1 MGVPHALRLFAEGVG
16 RACFCLIFR
25 DFIAVAAWF
34 VCIFLY
40 VGPLS
45 VAVSVFPLFPIV
57 VEELVVVGVKFSR
70 RAAVAGS
77 LAAAT
82 LATAGTAGAVSGAL
96 ADGAGDDGVSGDP
109 GRVGGVDPTDEDALA
124 EATGED
130 ASVLD
135 STRSVV
141 VPAPSFGSFMTSDGE
156 RVPVEPTSGSGAG
169 GVVAVELDSSGADS
183 SQLGA
188 AEDHAPGSSVDDGS
202 HGGVAA
208 PDAVPD
214 GGANAEIP
222 SPPADTTPADAHAAP
237 SEGAHAEVPAA
248 PSDTTPSE
256 GATGEVPAPPSDTT
270 PADVPAA
277 PSEDVPG
284 EAPVAPP
291 TDAHAA
297 PSEGAHD
304 VAPAAPSDTARSE
317 IPAPPSADTHAAPS
331 EGSQADVPSAH
342 AGSDHAAT
350 GDVAPPAHAGA
361 ASTGNAKAP
370 VAPSGG
376 VSGSQATV
384 AGGGGSEAR
393 TGASDT
399 STGDAAPGDQG
410 APGKVTEPNGGNI
423 GVTAG
428 ASDGRA
434 TGGNDGAPSLSVS
447 DAAARLADAQRDYD
461 AAKAAYDAAVNS
473 RADVASARA
482 ALADAERAVSD
493 AEARVSAAE
502 RAVSDAEADASRAG
516 TVDWRLSDEGNQAR
530 VVERLLVQKVNAYR
544 ADAGLPAL
552 VASRTLDGEAQSW
565 SAHMAGERDFNHDP
579 SMSARLR
586 AGVDGAQL
594 SGVGENIAYAIRGD
608 AATGKTPEQIA
619 DSLFAQWKD
628 SPAHNHNMLGAY
640 TVTGVGVS
648 YEGGRVY
655 ATQKFAAVNSSH
667 RNVSE
672 TDVSRFYTVGD
683 AASALHVDA
692 AAFGRT
698 PASGGSGDVS
708 SAAAFGWANRVGA
721 TVADGTASG
730 LSVPGVSGDTTGRV
744 EEARSELASARS
756 GLEAA
761 RGVAS
766 DARARV
772 AADESA
778 DVDGALR
785 ALSDAEAALGV
796 ARSDAQAAG
805 VAGVTSVSAGV
816 PSPA

>member
-1 MGVPHALRLFAEGVG
+1 M
-16 RACFCLIFR
+16 
-25 DFIAVAAWF
+25 
-34 VCIFLY
+34 
-40 VGPLS
+40 
-45 VAVSVFPLFPIV
+45 
-57 VEELVVVGVKFSR
+57 GVKFSR

-141 VPAPSFGSFMTSDGE
+141 VPAPSFGSFMTSGGD
-156 RVPVEPTSGSGAG
+156 RVPAPAESPSEGAAD

-188 AEDHAPGSSVDDGS
+188 AEDHAPGNGVDDGS
-202 HGGVAA
+202 QGGVTA
-208 PDAVPD
+208 PDATPSEGVP
-214 GGANAEIP
+214 GEVPA
-222 SPPADTTPADAHAAP
+222 PPTDAAP
-237 SEGAHAEVPAA
+237 SDAPAAPAGGAHDAVPAA
-248 PSDTTPSE
+248 PSDTTPAE

-270 PADVPAA
+270 PDDVPAA
-277 PSEDVPG
+277 PSKDALG

-291 TDAHAA
+291 TDAHTT

-304 VAPAAPSDTARSE
+304 VSPAAPSDTASPE
-317 IPAPPSADTHAAPS
+317 IPAPPSADTNAAPS

-342 AGSDHAAT
+342 AGSDH
-350 GDVAPPAHAGA
+350 VAPGEVAPNGH
-361 ASTGNAKAP
+361 SEAP

-376 VSGSQATV
+376 VSGSQATETG
-384 AGGGGSEAR
+384 AGGSEAR
-393 TGASDT
+393 TGASSAPADN
-399 STGDAAPGDQG
+399 AARGGQG
-410 APGKVTEPNGGNI
+410 AHDGATGPTGGNS

-434 TGGNDGAPSLSVS
+434 TGGNDGAPSLSAS

-461 AAKAAYDAAVNS
+461 AAKAAYDAAVAG
-473 RADVASARA
+473 RADTASARA
-482 ALADAERAVSD
+482 ALADAEQAVSD

-502 RAVSDAEADASRAG
+502 REVADAEAEASQAG
-516 TVDWRLSDEGNQAR
+516 TVDWRTMDEGTQAR

-628 SPAHNHNMLGAY
+628 SPAHNRNMLGAY

-667 RNVSE
+667 KNMSE

-692 AAFGRT
+692 SAFGRT
-698 PASGGSGDVS
+698 RASGGSGDAAG
-708 SAAAFGWANRVGA
+708 AAAFGWANRVGA
-721 TVADGTASG
+721 TVADGTDAG
-730 LSVPGVSGDTTGRV
+730 LSVPGASGGADGRV
-744 EEARSELASARS
+744 EAARSELSSARS

-761 RGVAS
+761 RSGVS
-766 DARARV
+766 DASARV
-772 AADESA
+772 VADEAA

-785 ALSDAEAALGV
+785 ALSDAEAALGM
-796 ARSDAQAAG
+796 ARADAQAAG
-805 VAGVTSVSAGV
+805 VVGVTSVSAGV

>member
-1 MGVPHALRLFAEGVG
+1 MTVT
-16 RACFCLIFR
+16 
-25 DFIAVAAWF
+25 
-34 VCIFLY
+34 
-40 VGPLS
+40 
-45 VAVSVFPLFPIV
+45 
-57 VEELVVVGVKFSR
+57 VKFSR

-82 LATAGTAGAVSGAL
+82 LATAGASGAVSGAL
-96 ADGAGDDGVSGDP
+96 ADGAHDSDVSGDP

-141 VPAPSFGSFMTSDGE
+141 VPAPSFGSFMTSGGD
-156 RVPVEPTSGSGAG
+156 RVPVPVESPSEGAAD
-169 GVVAVELDSSGADS
+169 GVVAVELDSSGVDS

-202 HGGVAA
+202 HDDVTA
-208 PDAVPD
+208 PDTVPAE
-214 GGANAEIP
+214 GAPAEVP
-222 SPPADTTPADAHAAP
+222 APPTDAAPADAPVAP
-237 SEGAHAEVPAA
+237 DDGSHAEVPAA
-248 PSDTTPSE
+248 PSDTAPSE
-256 GATGEVPAPPSDTT
+256 GAHDEVPAPPSDT
-270 PADVPAA
+270 AA
-277 PSEDVPG
+277 T
-284 EAPVAPP
+284 AP
-291 TDAHAA
+291 
-297 PSEGAHD
+297 
-304 VAPAAPSDTARSE
+304 SE
-317 IPAPPSADTHAAPS
+317 IPAPPSADTHVAPS
-331 EGSQADVPSAH
+331 DGSQADVPH
-342 AGSDHAAT
+342 APTGSDHAAP
-350 GDVAPPAHAGA
+350 GEVAPPAPAGVTPA
-361 ASTGNAKAP
+361 GNVETP

-376 VSGSQATV
+376 VSGSQATETG
-384 AGGGGSEAR
+384 AGGSEAR
-393 TGASDT
+393 TGASGASAGDT
-399 STGDAAPGDQG
+399 APGDQG
-410 APGKVTEPNGGNI
+410 APGKVTELNGGNS
-423 GVTAG
+423 GVTSG
-428 ASDGRA
+428 ASGGGA
-434 TGGNDGAPSLSVS
+434 TGNTDAGTPSLSAS

-461 AAKAAYDAAVNS
+461 AAKAAYDAAVAG
-473 RADVASARA
+473 RADTASARA

-502 RAVSDAEADASRAG
+502 RDVADAEAEASQSG
-516 TVDWRLSDEGNQAR
+516 TVDWRTMDEGTQAR

-544 ADAGLPAL
+544 TDAGLPAL

-565 SAHMAGERDFNHDP
+565 SAHMAGARDFNHDP

-628 SPAHNHNMLGAY
+628 SPAHNRNMLGAY

-655 ATQKFAAVNSSH
+655 VTQKFAAVNSSH
-667 RNVSE
+667 KNMSE

-683 AASALHVDA
+683 AAGVLRVDA
-692 AAFGRT
+692 SAFGHT
-698 PASGGSGDVS
+698 LASGGSGDAAV
-708 SAAAFGWANRVGA
+708 AAAFGWANRVGA
-721 TVADGTASG
+721 TVADGTLDGVA
-730 LSVPGVSGDTTGRV
+730 VPDSPGAGARV
-744 EEARSELASARS
+744 ESARDALSAARSDVES
-756 GLEAA
+756 A

-772 AADESA
+772 AAAEGA
-778 DVDGALR
+778 DVDGALQ
-785 ALSDAEAALGV
+785 ALSEAESALGA
-796 ARSDAQAAG
+796 ARADAQAAG

>member
-1 MGVPHALRLFAEGVG
+1 MTVT
-16 RACFCLIFR
+16 
-25 DFIAVAAWF
+25 
-34 VCIFLY
+34 
-40 VGPLS
+40 
-45 VAVSVFPLFPIV
+45 
-57 VEELVVVGVKFSR
+57 VKFSR

-82 LATAGTAGAVSGAL
+82 LATAGASGAVSGAL
-96 ADGAGDDGVSGDP
+96 ADGAHDSDVSGDP

-141 VPAPSFGSFMTSDGE
+141 VPAPSFGSFMTSGGD
-156 RVPVEPTSGSGAG
+156 RVPVPAESPSEVAAD
-169 GVVAVELDSSGADS
+169 GVVAVELDSSGVDS

-188 AEDHAPGSSVDDGS
+188 AEDHAPGNGVDGGS
-202 HGGVAA
+202 HDGVTA
-208 PDAVPD
+208 PDTVPAE
-214 GGANAEIP
+214 GAPAEIP
-222 SPPADTTPADAHAAP
+222 VPPTDATPDGAPAAP
-237 SEGAHAEVPAA
+237 SEGAHAEVPAV

-256 GATGEVPAPPSDTT
+256 GANDKAPAPPSGAADTAPSEGT
-270 PADVPAA
+270 PSAPSTEVPAA
-277 PSEDVPG
+277 PSEG
-284 EAPVAPP
+284 APAEV
-291 TDAHAA
+291 
-297 PSEGAHD
+297 
-304 VAPAAPSDTARSE
+304 PAAPSDTARSE

-350 GDVAPPAHAGA
+350 ADVAPNGH
-361 ASTGNAKAP
+361 SEAP

-376 VSGSQATV
+376 VSGPQATETG
-384 AGGGGSEAR
+384 AGGSEAR
-393 TGASDT
+393 TGASSAPADNAARGGQGAHDGAT
-399 STGDAAPGDQG
+399 GQAGSNNAGTVGASGEHTTVGDA
-410 APGKVTEPNGGNI
+410 
-423 GVTAG
+423 
-428 ASDGRA
+428 
-434 TGGNDGAPSLSVS
+434 GAPSLSAS

-461 AAKAAYDAAVNS
+461 DAKAAYDAAVNS

-502 RAVSDAEADASRAG
+502 RAVADAEAETSQSG
-516 TVDWRLSDEGNQAR
+516 TVDWRTMDDGTQAR

-565 SAHMAGERDFNHDP
+565 SAHMAGARDFNHDP
-579 SMSARLR
+579 SMSSRLR

-628 SPAHNHNMLGAY
+628 SPAHNRNMLGAY

-648 YEGGRVY
+648 YEGGRAY

-683 AASALHVDA
+683 AAGVLRVDA
-692 AAFGRT
+692 SAFGHT
-698 PASGGSGDVS
+698 PASGGSGDAAG
-708 SAAAFGWANRVGA
+708 AAAFGWANRVGA
-721 TVADGTASG
+721 TVADGTLDGVAVPAS
-730 LSVPGVSGDTTGRV
+730 PGAGARV
-744 EEARSELASARS
+744 ESARDALSAARSDVES
-756 GLEAA
+756 A
-761 RGVAS
+761 RGVAF

-772 AADESA
+772 AAADGA
-778 DVDGALR
+778 DVDGALQ
-785 ALSDAEAALGV
+785 ALGEAEAALGA
-796 ARSDAQAAG
+796 ARADAQAAG
-805 VAGVTSVSAGV
+805 VTGVTSVSAGV

>member
-1 MGVPHALRLFAEGVG
+1 MTVT
-16 RACFCLIFR
+16 
-25 DFIAVAAWF
+25 
-34 VCIFLY
+34 
-40 VGPLS
+40 
-45 VAVSVFPLFPIV
+45 
-57 VEELVVVGVKFSR
+57 VKFSR

-82 LATAGTAGAVSGAL
+82 LATAGASGAVSGAL

-124 EATGED
+124 EATGKD
-130 ASVLD
+130 VSALD

-141 VPAPSFGSFMTSDGE
+141 VPAPSFGSFMTSGGD
-156 RVPVEPTSGSGAG
+156 RVPVPAESPSEGAAD
-169 GVVAVELDSSGADS
+169 GVVAVELDSSGVDS

-188 AEDHAPGSSVDDGS
+188 AEDHAPGNGVDDGS
-202 HGGVAA
+202 HDDVTA
-208 PDAVPD
+208 PDTVPAE
-214 GGANAEIP
+214 GAPTEVPAEIP
-222 SPPADTTPADAHAAP
+222 APPSDAAPSEVPSAP
-237 SEGAHAEVPAA
+237 SEGAHADVPAA

-256 GATGEVPAPPSDTT
+256 GAHADVPAPPSDASATAPSVDAPAAPAEVPAAPSEGAPAEVPAPPSDTA
-270 PADVPAA
+270 PAEIP
-277 PSEDVPG
+277 
-284 EAPVAPP
+284 APP
-291 TDAHAA
+291 ADAHAA
-297 PSEGAHD
+297 PSEDSPAEVPSAPAGTDHAAPGD
-304 VAPAAPSDTARSE
+304 VTPPAPAA
-317 IPAPPSADTHAAPS
+317 
-331 EGSQADVPSAH
+331 
-342 AGSDHAAT
+342 
-350 GDVAPPAHAGA
+350 VAPNGHGE
-361 ASTGNAKAP
+361 AP

-376 VSGSQATV
+376 VSGSQATETG
-384 AGGGGSEAR
+384 AGGSEAR
-393 TGASDT
+393 TGASSA
-399 STGDAAPGDQG
+399 STGDTAPGDQG
-410 APGKVTEPNGGNI
+410 SHD
-423 GVTAG
+423 G
-428 ASDGRA
+428 ATGQ
-434 TGGNDGAPSLSVS
+434 TGGNSGVTSGASGGGATGNSDAGAPSLSAS

-461 AAKAAYDAAVNS
+461 AAKAAYDAAVAG
-473 RADVASARA
+473 RADTASARA

-502 RAVSDAEADASRAG
+502 RAVADAEADASRSG
-516 TVDWRLSDEGNQAR
+516 TVDWRLTDEGSQAR

-628 SPAHNHNMLGAY
+628 SPAHNRNMLGAY

-667 RNVSE
+667 RNASE

-683 AASALHVDA
+683 AASSLRVDA

-698 PASGGSGDVS
+698 PASGGSGDAS

-721 TVADGTASG
+721 AVADGTASG
-730 LSVPGVSGDTTGRV
+730 LSVPGASGGADGRV
-744 EEARSELASARS
+744 EAARGELASARS
-756 GLEAA
+756 VLEAA
-761 RGVAS
+761 RSGVS
-766 DARARV
+766 DASARV
-772 AADESA
+772 VADESA

-785 ALSDAEAALGV
+785 ALSDADAALGM
-796 ARSDAQAAG
+796 ARADAQAAG

>member
-1 MGVPHALRLFAEGVG
+1 MTVT
-16 RACFCLIFR
+16 
-25 DFIAVAAWF
+25 
-34 VCIFLY
+34 
-40 VGPLS
+40 
-45 VAVSVFPLFPIV
+45 
-57 VEELVVVGVKFSR
+57 VKFSR

-82 LATAGTAGAVSGAL
+82 LATAGASGAVSGAL
-96 ADGAGDDGVSGDP
+96 ADGASDDGVSGDP

-124 EATGED
+124 EATGKD
-130 ASVLD
+130 VSALD
-135 STRSVV
+135 SARSVV
-141 VPAPSFGSFMTSDGE
+141 VPAPSFGSFMTSGGD
-156 RVPVEPTSGSGAG
+156 RVPVPAESPSEGAAD
-169 GVVAVELDSSGADS
+169 GVVAVELDSSGFDS

-188 AEDHAPGSSVDDGS
+188 AEDHAPDNGVDDGS
-202 HGGVAA
+202 QGGATA
-208 PDAVPD
+208 PD
-214 GGANAEIP
+214 
-222 SPPADTTPADAHAAP
+222 AAP
-237 SEGAHAEVPAA
+237 SEGAPGEVPAPPTDTTPTDAHAAPADGAPGEVPAA
-248 PSDTTPSE
+248 PSDTTPAE

-270 PADVPAA
+270 PADAPAA
-277 PSEDVPG
+277 PSEGAPG
-284 EAPVAPP
+284 ESPVVPPADAP
-291 TDAHAA
+291 AA

-304 VAPAAPSDTARSE
+304 AVPAAPSDTARSD

-331 EGSQADVPSAH
+331 EGSQADVPPDH
-342 AGSDHAAT
+342 AASDHASP
-350 GDVAPPAHAGA
+350 GDVAPPAQAGVA
-361 ASTGNAKAP
+361 PTGNVEAP

-376 VSGSQATV
+376 VSGPQATETG
-384 AGGGGSEAR
+384 AGSSEAR
-393 TGASDT
+393 TGDSSAHADN
-399 STGDAAPGDQG
+399 AARGGQG
-410 APGKVTEPNGGNI
+410 ARDGATGQAGSNNAGTV
-423 GVTAG
+423 G
-428 ASDGRA
+428 ASGEHTAVGD
-434 TGGNDGAPSLSVS
+434 NGAPSLSAA
-447 DAAARLADAQRDYD
+447 DAAARLADAQRNYD
-461 AAKAAYDAAVNS
+461 DAKAAYDAAVNS
-473 RADVASARA
+473 RADLASARA

-502 RAVSDAEADASRAG
+502 RAVADAEAEASQDS
-516 TVDWRLSDEGNQAR
+516 TVDWRTMDEGTQAR

-565 SAHMAGERDFNHDP
+565 SAHMAGARDFNHDP

-628 SPAHNHNMLGAY
+628 SPAHNRNMLGAY

-667 RNVSE
+667 KNMSE

-683 AASALHVDA
+683 AAGALRVDA

-698 PASGGSGDVS
+698 PASGGSGDAS

-730 LSVPGVSGDTTGRV
+730 LRVPGVSGGADGRV
-744 EEARSELASARS
+744 EAARGELASARS
-756 GLEAA
+756 GLESA
-761 RGVAS
+761 RGVAA

-785 ALSDAEAALGV
+785 ALSDAEAALGA
-796 ARSDAQAAG
+796 ARADAQATG
-805 VAGVTSVSAGV
+805 VTGVTSVSAGV

>member
-1 MGVPHALRLFAEGVG
+1 MTVT
-16 RACFCLIFR
+16 
-25 DFIAVAAWF
+25 
-34 VCIFLY
+34 
-40 VGPLS
+40 
-45 VAVSVFPLFPIV
+45 
-57 VEELVVVGVKFSR
+57 VKFSR

-82 LATAGTAGAVSGAL
+82 LATAGASGAVSGAL
-96 ADGAGDDGVSGDP
+96 ADGASDDGVSGDP

-124 EATGED
+124 EATGKD
-130 ASVLD
+130 VSALD
-135 STRSVV
+135 SARSVV
-141 VPAPSFGSFMTSDGE
+141 VPAPSFGSFMTSGGD
-156 RVPVEPTSGSGAG
+156 RVPVPAESPSEGAAD
-169 GVVAVELDSSGADS
+169 GVVAVELDSSGFDS

-188 AEDHAPGSSVDDGS
+188 AEDHAPGNGVDDGS
-202 HGGVAA
+202 QGGVTT
-208 PDAVPD
+208 PDATPSD
-214 GGANAEIP
+214 G
-222 SPPADTTPADAHAAP
+222 AP
-237 SEGAHAEVPAA
+237 GEVPAPPTDAA
-248 PSDTTPSE
+248 PSDAPTAPTE
-256 GATGEVPAPPSDTT
+256 DAHADVPAPPSDTT

-277 PSEDVPG
+277 PSEDAPG

-291 TDAHAA
+291 ADAHTT

-304 VAPAAPSDTARSE
+304 VAPAVPSDTARSE

-342 AGSDHAAT
+342 AGSDHVAPGEVTPPAT
-350 GDVAPPAHAGA
+350 ADVAPNGH
-361 ASTGNAKAP
+361 SEAP

-376 VSGSQATV
+376 VSDSHATETG
-384 AGGGGSEAR
+384 AGGSEAR
-393 TGASDT
+393 TGDSSAHADNAARGGQGAHDGATGPAGSNNAGTVGASGEHT
-399 STGDAAPGDQG
+399 AVGDA
-410 APGKVTEPNGGNI
+410 
-423 GVTAG
+423 
-428 ASDGRA
+428 
-434 TGGNDGAPSLSVS
+434 GAPSLSAS
-447 DAAARLADAQRDYD
+447 DAATRLADAQRDYD
-461 AAKAAYDAAVNS
+461 AAKAAYDAAVAG
-473 RADVASARA
+473 RADTASARA

-502 RAVSDAEADASRAG
+502 RDVADAEADASRAG
-516 TVDWRLSDEGNQAR
+516 TVDWRLADEGSQAR

-544 ADAGLPAL
+544 TDAGLPAL

-565 SAHMAGERDFNHDP
+565 SAHMAGARDFNHDP

-628 SPAHNHNMLGAY
+628 SPAHNRNMLGAY

-683 AASALHVDA
+683 AAGALRVDA
-692 AAFGRT
+692 SAFGHT
-698 PASGGSGDVS
+698 PASGGSGDAAG
-708 SAAAFGWANRVGA
+708 AAAFGWANRVGA
-721 TVADGTASG
+721 TVADDTASG
-730 LSVPGVSGDTTGRV
+730 LSVPGASGGADGRV
-744 EEARSELASARS
+744 EAARGELSSARS
-756 GLEAA
+756 DLEAA
-761 RGVAS
+761 RGGVSAAS
-766 DARARV
+766 ARV
-772 AADESA
+772 AAAEGA

-796 ARSDAQAAG
+796 ARADAQAAG
-805 VAGVTSVSAGV
+805 VTGVTSVSAGV

>member
-1 MGVPHALRLFAEGVG
+1 MTVT
-16 RACFCLIFR
+16 
-25 DFIAVAAWF
+25 
-34 VCIFLY
+34 
-40 VGPLS
+40 
-45 VAVSVFPLFPIV
+45 
-57 VEELVVVGVKFSR
+57 VKFSR

-82 LATAGTAGAVSGAL
+82 LATAGASGAVSGAL

-124 EATGED
+124 EATGKD
-130 ASVLD
+130 VSALD

-141 VPAPSFGSFMTSDGE
+141 VPAPSFGSFMTSGGD
-156 RVPVEPTSGSGAG
+156 RVPVPAESPSEGAAD
-169 GVVAVELDSSGADS
+169 GVVAVELDSSGVDS

-188 AEDHAPGSSVDDGS
+188 AEDHAPGNGVDDGS
-202 HGGVAA
+202 HDDVTA
-208 PDAVPD
+208 PDTVPAE
-214 GGANAEIP
+214 GAPTEVPAEIP
-222 SPPADTTPADAHAAP
+222 APPSDAAPSEVPSAP
-237 SEGAHAEVPAA
+237 SEGAHADVPAA

-256 GATGEVPAPPSDTT
+256 GAHADVPAPPSDASATAPSVDAPAAPAEVPAAPSEGAPAEVPAPPSDTA
-270 PADVPAA
+270 PAEIP
-277 PSEDVPG
+277 
-284 EAPVAPP
+284 APP
-291 TDAHAA
+291 ADAHAA
-297 PSEGAHD
+297 PSEDSPAEVPSAPAGTDHAAPGD
-304 VAPAAPSDTARSE
+304 VTPPAPAA
-317 IPAPPSADTHAAPS
+317 
-331 EGSQADVPSAH
+331 
-342 AGSDHAAT
+342 
-350 GDVAPPAHAGA
+350 VAPNGHGE
-361 ASTGNAKAP
+361 AP

-376 VSGSQATV
+376 VSGSQATETG
-384 AGGGGSEAR
+384 AGGSEAR
-393 TGASDT
+393 TGASSA
-399 STGDAAPGDQG
+399 STGDTAPGDQG
-410 APGKVTEPNGGNI
+410 SHD
-423 GVTAG
+423 G
-428 ASDGRA
+428 ATGQ
-434 TGGNDGAPSLSVS
+434 TGGNSGVTSGASGGGATGNSDAGAPSLSAS

-461 AAKAAYDAAVNS
+461 AAKAAYDAAVAG
-473 RADVASARA
+473 RADTASARA

-502 RAVSDAEADASRAG
+502 RAVADAEADASRSG
-516 TVDWRLSDEGNQAR
+516 TVDWRLTDEGSQAR

-628 SPAHNHNMLGAY
+628 SPAHNRNMLGAY

-667 RNVSE
+667 RNASE

-683 AASALHVDA
+683 AASSLRVDA

-698 PASGGSGDVS
+698 PASGGSGDAS

-721 TVADGTASG
+721 AVADGTASG
-730 LSVPGVSGDTTGRV
+730 LSVPGASGGADGRV
-744 EEARSELASARS
+744 EAARCELASARS
-756 GLEAA
+756 VLEAA
-761 RGVAS
+761 RSGVS
-766 DARARV
+766 DASARV
-772 AADESA
+772 VADESA

-785 ALSDAEAALGV
+785 ALSDADAALGM
-796 ARSDAQAAG
+796 ARADAQAAG

>member
-1 MGVPHALRLFAEGVG
+1 MTVT
-16 RACFCLIFR
+16 
-25 DFIAVAAWF
+25 
-34 VCIFLY
+34 
-40 VGPLS
+40 
-45 VAVSVFPLFPIV
+45 
-57 VEELVVVGVKFSR
+57 VKFSR

-82 LATAGTAGAVSGAL
+82 LATAGASGAVSGAL
-96 ADGAGDDGVSGDP
+96 TDGAGDDGVSGDP

-124 EATGED
+124 EATGKD
-130 ASVLD
+130 VSALD

-141 VPAPSFGSFMTSDGE
+141 VPAPSFGSFMTSGGD
-156 RVPVEPTSGSGAG
+156 RVPVPAESPSECASD
-169 GVVAVELDSSGADS
+169 GVVAVELDSSGVDS

-188 AEDHAPGSSVDDGS
+188 AEDHAPGNGVDNGS
-202 HGGVAA
+202 QGGVTA
-208 PDAVPD
+208 PDATTSDGAPGEVP
-214 GGANAEIP
+214 A
-222 SPPADTTPADAHAAP
+222 PPTDAAP
-237 SEGAHAEVPAA
+237 SDAPAAPTEDAHAEVPAA
-248 PSDTTPSE
+248 PSDTTPAE

-270 PADVPAA
+270 PAYVPAA
-277 PSEDVPG
+277 PSEDAPG
-284 EAPVAPP
+284 EAPVVPP
-291 TDAHAA
+291 TDAHTT
-297 PSEGAHD
+297 PSEDAHD
-304 VAPAAPSDTARSE
+304 VVPAVPSDTASPD
-317 IPAPPSADTHAAPS
+317 IPAHPSADTHAAPS

-342 AGSDHAAT
+342 AGSDHVAP
-350 GDVAPPAHAGA
+350 GEVAPPATDDVAPNGH
-361 ASTGNAKAP
+361 SEAP

-376 VSGSQATV
+376 VSGSQATETG
-384 AGGGGSEAR
+384 AGGSEAR
-393 TGASDT
+393 TGDSSAHADN
-399 STGDAAPGDQG
+399 AARGGQG
-410 APGKVTEPNGGNI
+410 AHDGATGQAGSNNAG
-423 GVTAG
+423 TAG

-434 TGGNDGAPSLSVS
+434 TGNSDSGASSLSAY

-461 AAKAAYDAAVNS
+461 DAKAAYDAAVNS

-502 RAVSDAEADASRAG
+502 REVADAEAEASQAG
-516 TVDWRLSDEGNQAR
+516 TVDWRTMDEGTQAR

-565 SAHMAGERDFNHDP
+565 SAHMAGARDFNHDP

-628 SPAHNHNMLGAY
+628 SPAHNRNMLGAY

-648 YEGGRVY
+648 YECGRVY

-683 AASALHVDA
+683 AAGVLRVDA
-692 AAFGRT
+692 SAFGHT
-698 PASGGSGDVS
+698 PASGGSGDVAG
-708 SAAAFGWANRVGA
+708 AAVFGWANRVGA

-730 LSVPGVSGDTTGRV
+730 LRVPGAYDGADGRV
-744 EEARSELASARS
+744 EAARGELASARS
-756 GLEAA
+756 VLDAA
-761 RGVAS
+761 RSGVSAAS
-766 DARARV
+766 ARV
-772 AADESA
+772 AADESS

-796 ARSDAQAAG
+796 ARADAQAAG
-805 VAGVTSVSAGV
+805 VSGVTSVSAGV
-816 PSPA
+816 PSHA

>member
-1 MGVPHALRLFAEGVG
+1 MTVT
-16 RACFCLIFR
+16 
-25 DFIAVAAWF
+25 
-34 VCIFLY
+34 
-40 VGPLS
+40 
-45 VAVSVFPLFPIV
+45 
-57 VEELVVVGVKFSR
+57 VKFSR

-82 LATAGTAGAVSGAL
+82 LATAGASGAVSGAL
-96 ADGAGDDGVSGDP
+96 ADGAHDSDVSGDP

-141 VPAPSFGSFMTSDGE
+141 VPAPSFGSFMTSGGD
-156 RVPVEPTSGSGAG
+156 RVPVPAESPSEVAAD
-169 GVVAVELDSSGADS
+169 GVVAVELDSSGVDS

-188 AEDHAPGSSVDDGS
+188 AEDHAPGNGVDGGS
-202 HGGVAA
+202 HDGVTA
-208 PDAVPD
+208 PDTVP
-214 GGANAEIP
+214 A
-222 SPPADTTPADAHAAP
+222 
-237 SEGAHAEVPAA
+237 EGAPA
-248 PSDTTPSE
+248 
-256 GATGEVPAPPSDTT
+256 
-270 PADVPAA
+270 
-277 PSEDVPG
+277 
-284 EAPVAPP
+284 
-291 TDAHAA
+291 
-297 PSEGAHD
+297 
-304 VAPAAPSDTARSE
+304 E

-342 AGSDHAAT
+342 AGSGHAAT
-350 GDVAPPAHAGA
+350 GDVAPPAQAGV
-361 ASTGNAKAP
+361 SPTGNVEAP

-376 VSGSQATV
+376 ISGSQATETG
-384 AGGGGSEAR
+384 AGGSEAR
-393 TGASDT
+393 TGASGASAGDT
-399 STGDAAPGDQG
+399 APGDQG
-410 APGKVTEPNGGNI
+410 APGKVTELNGGNS
-423 GVTAG
+423 GVTSG
-428 ASDGRA
+428 ASGGGA
-434 TGGNDGAPSLSVS
+434 TGNTDAGTPSLSAS
-447 DAAARLADAQRDYD
+447 DAAARLANAQRDYD
-461 AAKAAYDAAVNS
+461 AAKAAYDAAVAG
-473 RADVASARA
+473 RADTASARA

-502 RAVSDAEADASRAG
+502 RAVADAEADASRAV
-516 TVDWRLSDEGNQAR
+516 TVDWRLADEGSQAR

-628 SPAHNHNMLGAY
+628 SPAHNRNMLGAY

-667 RNVSE
+667 RNASE

-698 PASGGSGDVS
+698 PASGGSGDAAG
-708 SAAAFGWANRVGA
+708 AAAFGWANRVGA

-730 LSVPGVSGDTTGRV
+730 LSVPGASGGADGRV
-744 EEARSELASARS
+744 EAARGELASARS
-756 GLEAA
+756 GLESA

-772 AADESA
+772 AAAEGA

-785 ALSDAEAALGV
+785 ALSDAEASLGV
-796 ARSDAQAAG
+796 ARADAQAAG

>member
-1 MGVPHALRLFAEGVG
+1 MTVT
-16 RACFCLIFR
+16 
-25 DFIAVAAWF
+25 
-34 VCIFLY
+34 
-40 VGPLS
+40 
-45 VAVSVFPLFPIV
+45 
-57 VEELVVVGVKFSR
+57 VKFSR

-82 LATAGTAGAVSGAL
+82 LATAGASGAVSGAL
-96 ADGAGDDGVSGDP
+96 ADGAGDDGVSGDT

-124 EATGED
+124 EATGKD
-130 ASVLD
+130 VSALD
-135 STRSVV
+135 SARSVV
-141 VPAPSFGSFMTSDGE
+141 VPAPSFGSFMTSGGD
-156 RVPVEPTSGSGAG
+156 RVPVPAESPSEGAAD
-169 GVVAVELDSSGADS
+169 GVVAVELDSSGVDS

-188 AEDHAPGSSVDDGS
+188 AEDHAPGNGVDDGS
-202 HGGVAA
+202 RGGVTT
-208 PDAVPD
+208 PDATPSEGGPGEVP
-214 GGANAEIP
+214 A
-222 SPPADTTPADAHAAP
+222 PPTDATPTDAHAAP
-237 SEGAHAEVPAA
+237 AEGAHDAVPAPSDAA
-248 PSDTTPSE
+248 PSE
-256 GATGEVPAPPSDTT
+256 GVPADVPAPPSDT
-270 PADVPAA
+270 AA
-277 PSEDVPG
+277 TTPSEDAPG

-304 VAPAAPSDTARSE
+304 GVPAPPSDTTPSE

-350 GDVAPPAHAGA
+350 GDVAPPAYAGVTHAGNVE
-361 ASTGNAKAP
+361 TP

-376 VSGSQATV
+376 VSGSHATETG
-384 AGGGGSEAR
+384 AGGSEAR
-393 TGASDT
+393 TGAR
-399 STGDAAPGDQG
+399 
-410 APGKVTEPNGGNI
+410 
-423 GVTAG
+423 
-428 ASDGRA
+428 DGA
-434 TGGNDGAPSLSVS
+434 TGPAGSNNGSGSASGGHATSDSGAPSLSAS
-447 DAAARLADAQRDYD
+447 DAAARLADAQRDYED
-461 AAKAAYDAAVNS
+461 AKAAYDAAVNS

-502 RAVSDAEADASRAG
+502 RAVADAEAEASQSG
-516 TVDWRLSDEGNQAR
+516 TVDWRMMDEGTQAR

-565 SAHMAGERDFNHDP
+565 SAHMADARDFNHDP

-628 SPAHNHNMLGAY
+628 SPAHNRNMLGAY

-683 AASALHVDA
+683 AAGALRVDA
-692 AAFGRT
+692 SAFGHT
-698 PASGGSGDVS
+698 PASGGSGDAAG
-708 SAAAFGWANRVGA
+708 AAAFGWTNRVGA
-721 TVADGTASG
+721 TVADGTLDG
-730 LSVPGVSGDTTGRV
+730 VSVPASPGAGARIESARV
-744 EEARSELASARS
+744 ALSAARSDVES
-756 GLEAA
+756 A

-772 AADESA
+772 AAAEGA
-778 DVDGALR
+778 DVDGALQ
-785 ALSDAEAALGV
+785 ALGEAEAALGA
-796 ARSDAQAAG
+796 ARADAQAAG

>member
-1 MGVPHALRLFAEGVG
+1 MTVT
-16 RACFCLIFR
+16 
-25 DFIAVAAWF
+25 
-34 VCIFLY
+34 
-40 VGPLS
+40 
-45 VAVSVFPLFPIV
+45 
-57 VEELVVVGVKFSR
+57 VKFSR

-82 LATAGTAGAVSGAL
+82 LATTGASGVVSGAL
-96 ADGAGDDGVSGDP
+96 ADGAHDSDVSGDP

-130 ASVLD
+130 ASILD

-141 VPAPSFGSFMTSDGE
+141 VPAPSFGSFMTSGGD
-156 RVPVEPTSGSGAG
+156 RVPVPVESPSEGAAD
-169 GVVAVELDSSGADS
+169 GVVAVELDSSGVDS

-202 HGGVAA
+202 HDDVTA
-208 PDAVPD
+208 PDTVPAE
-214 GGANAEIP
+214 GAPAEVP
-222 SPPADTTPADAHAAP
+222 APPTDAAPADAPVAPDEGSHAEVPAAPSDTAP
-237 SEGAHAEVPAA
+237 SEGAHAEVPA
-248 PSDTTPSE
+248 
-256 GATGEVPAPPSDTT
+256 PPSDTAAT
-270 PADVPAA
+270 APSDGSTAA
-277 PSEDVPG
+277 PSTEVP
-284 EAPVAPP
+284 
-291 TDAHAA
+291 TA
-297 PSEGAHD
+297 PSEGAPTE
-304 VAPAAPSDTARSE
+304 VPAAPSDTTSPE

-331 EGSQADVPSAH
+331 GGSQADAPSAP
-342 AGSDHAAT
+342 AGVT
-350 GDVAPPAHAGA
+350 PA
-361 ASTGNAKAP
+361 GNVETP

-376 VSGSQATV
+376 VSDPQATETG
-384 AGGGGSEAR
+384 AGGSEAR
-393 TGASDT
+393 TGASGA
-399 STGDAAPGDQG
+399 STGDTAPGDQG
-410 APGKVTEPNGGNI
+410 APGKVTELNGGNS
-423 GVTAG
+423 GVTSG
-428 ASDGRA
+428 ASGGGA
-434 TGGNDGAPSLSVS
+434 TGNTDAGTPSLSAS

-461 AAKAAYDAAVNS
+461 AAKAAYDAAVAG
-473 RADVASARA
+473 RADTASARA

-502 RAVSDAEADASRAG
+502 RAVADAEADASRAG
-516 TVDWRLSDEGNQAR
+516 TVDWRLADEGSQAR
-530 VVERLLVQKVNAYR
+530 VVEHLLVQKVNAYR

-565 SAHMAGERDFNHDP
+565 STHMAGERDFNHDP

-619 DSLFAQWKD
+619 DLLFAQWKD
-628 SPAHNHNMLGAY
+628 SPAHNRNMLGAY

-683 AASALHVDA
+683 AAGALRVDA
-692 AAFGRT
+692 SAFGHT
-698 PASGGSGDVS
+698 PTSGGSGDAAG
-708 SAAAFGWANRVGA
+708 AAAFGWANRVGA
-721 TVADGTASG
+721 TVADGTLDGVAVPASPG
-730 LSVPGVSGDTTGRV
+730 AGERIESARNALSA
-744 EEARSELASARS
+744 ARSDVES
-756 GLEAA
+756 A

-772 AADESA
+772 AAAEGA
-778 DVDGALR
+778 DVDGALQ
-785 ALSDAEAALGV
+785 ALGEAEAALGA
-796 ARSDAQAAG
+796 ARADAQAAG
-805 VAGVTSVSAGV
+805 VASVTSVSAGV

>member
-1 MGVPHALRLFAEGVG
+1 MTVT
-16 RACFCLIFR
+16 
-25 DFIAVAAWF
+25 
-34 VCIFLY
+34 
-40 VGPLS
+40 
-45 VAVSVFPLFPIV
+45 
-57 VEELVVVGVKFSR
+57 VKFSR

-82 LATAGTAGAVSGAL
+82 LATAGASGVVSGAL
-96 ADGAGDDGVSGDP
+96 ADGAHDSDVSGDP

-130 ASVLD
+130 ASILD

-141 VPAPSFGSFMTSDGE
+141 VPAPSFGSFMTSGGD
-156 RVPVEPTSGSGAG
+156 RVPVPVESPSEGAAD
-169 GVVAVELDSSGADS
+169 GVVAVELDSSGVDS

-188 AEDHAPGSSVDDGS
+188 AEDHAPGNGVDGGS
-202 HGGVAA
+202 HDTVPAEGA
-208 PDAVPD
+208 P
-214 GGANAEIP
+214 AEIP
-222 SPPADTTPADAHAAP
+222 VPPTDATPDGAPAAP
-237 SEGAHAEVPAA
+237 SEGAHAEVPAV
-248 PSDTTPSE
+248 PSE
-256 GATGEVPAPPSDTT
+256 GAPAEV
-270 PADVPAA
+270 
-277 PSEDVPG
+277 
-284 EAPVAPP
+284 
-291 TDAHAA
+291 
-297 PSEGAHD
+297 
-304 VAPAAPSDTARSE
+304 PAAPSDTAPPE

-342 AGSDHAAT
+342 AGSGHAAT
-350 GDVAPPAHAGA
+350 GDVAPPAQAGV
-361 ASTGNAKAP
+361 SPTGNVEAP

-376 VSGSQATV
+376 VSGSQATETG
-384 AGGGGSEAR
+384 AGGSEAR
-393 TGASDT
+393 TGASGASAGDT
-399 STGDAAPGDQG
+399 APGDQG
-410 APGKVTEPNGGNI
+410 APGKVTELNGGNS
-423 GVTAG
+423 GVTSG
-428 ASDGRA
+428 ASGGGA
-434 TGGNDGAPSLSVS
+434 TGNTDAGTPSLSAS
-447 DAAARLADAQRDYD
+447 DAAARLANAQRDYD
-461 AAKAAYDAAVNS
+461 AAKAAYDAAVAG
-473 RADVASARA
+473 RADTASARA
-482 ALADAERAVSD
+482 ALADAERTVSD

-502 RAVSDAEADASRAG
+502 RAVAEADASRAV
-516 TVDWRLSDEGNQAR
+516 TVDWRLADEGSQAR

-628 SPAHNHNMLGAY
+628 SPAHNRNMLGAY

-667 RNVSE
+667 RNASE

-698 PASGGSGDVS
+698 PASGGSGDAAG
-708 SAAAFGWANRVGA
+708 AAAFGWANRVGA

-730 LSVPGVSGDTTGRV
+730 LSVPGASGGADGRV
-744 EEARSELASARS
+744 EAARGELASARS
-756 GLEAA
+756 GLESA

-772 AADESA
+772 VADESA

-785 ALSDAEAALGV
+785 ALSDAEASLGV
-796 ARSDAQAAG
+796 ARADAQAAG

>member
-1 MGVPHALRLFAEGVG
+1 MTVT
-16 RACFCLIFR
+16 
-25 DFIAVAAWF
+25 
-34 VCIFLY
+34 
-40 VGPLS
+40 
-45 VAVSVFPLFPIV
+45 
-57 VEELVVVGVKFSR
+57 VKFSR

-82 LATAGTAGAVSGAL
+82 LATAGASGAVSGAL

-124 EATGED
+124 EATGKD
-130 ASVLD
+130 VSALD

-141 VPAPSFGSFMTSDGE
+141 VPAPSFGSFMTSGGD
-156 RVPVEPTSGSGAG
+156 RVPVPAESPSEGAAD
-169 GVVAVELDSSGADS
+169 GVVAVELDSSGVDS

-188 AEDHAPGSSVDDGS
+188 AEDHAPGNGVDDGS
-202 HGGVAA
+202 QGGATA
-208 PDAVPD
+208 PDATPSDGAPGEVP
-214 GGANAEIP
+214 A
-222 SPPADTTPADAHAAP
+222 PPTDAAP
-237 SEGAHAEVPAA
+237 SDAPTAPTEDAHAEVPAA
-248 PSDTTPSE
+248 PSDTTPAE

-277 PSEDVPG
+277 PSEDAPG

-297 PSEGAHD
+297 PSDGAHD
-304 VAPAAPSDTARSE
+304 VAPAAPSDSASPE
-317 IPAPPSADTHAAPS
+317 IPAPPSTDNHAAPS

-342 AGSDHAAT
+342 AGSDHVAP
-350 GDVAPPAHAGA
+350 GEVAPPATADVAPSGH
-361 ASTGNAKAP
+361 SEAP

-376 VSGSQATV
+376 VSGSQATETG
-384 AGGGGSEAR
+384 AGGSEAHTGDSSAHADNAAR
-393 TGASDT
+393 GGQGAHDGATGQAGSDNAGTVGASGEHT
-399 STGDAAPGDQG
+399 TVGDA
-410 APGKVTEPNGGNI
+410 
-423 GVTAG
+423 
-428 ASDGRA
+428 
-434 TGGNDGAPSLSVS
+434 GAPSLSAS
-447 DAAARLADAQRDYD
+447 DAATRLADAQRNYD
-461 AAKAAYDAAVNS
+461 DAKAAYDSAVNS

-502 RAVSDAEADASRAG
+502 RDVADAEAEASQAG
-516 TVDWRLSDEGNQAR
+516 TVDWRTMDEGTQAR

-565 SAHMAGERDFNHDP
+565 SAHMAGARDFNHDP

-628 SPAHNHNMLGAY
+628 SPAHNRNMLGAY

-683 AASALHVDA
+683 AAGALRVDTS
-692 AAFGRT
+692 AFGHT
-698 PASGGSGDVS
+698 PASGGSGDAAG
-708 SAAAFGWANRVGA
+708 AAAFGWANRVGA
-721 TVADGTASG
+721 TVADGTLDGVAVPAS
-730 LSVPGVSGDTTGRV
+730 PGAGARV
-744 EEARSELASARS
+744 ESARVALSAARSDVGS
-756 GLEAA
+756 A

-772 AADESA
+772 AAAEGA
-778 DVDGALR
+778 DVDGALQ
-785 ALSDAEAALGV
+785 ALVEAEAALGA
-796 ARSDAQAAG
+796 ARADAQAAG

>member
-1 MGVPHALRLFAEGVG
+1 MTVT
-16 RACFCLIFR
+16 
-25 DFIAVAAWF
+25 
-34 VCIFLY
+34 
-40 VGPLS
+40 
-45 VAVSVFPLFPIV
+45 
-57 VEELVVVGVKFSR
+57 VKFSS

-82 LATAGTAGAVSGAL
+82 LATAGASGVVSGAL
-96 ADGAGDDGVSGDP
+96 ADGAGDDAMSGDP
-109 GRVGGVDPTDEDALA
+109 GSVGGVDPTDEDALA

-141 VPAPSFGSFMTSDGE
+141 VPAPSFGSFMTSGGD
-156 RVPVEPTSGSGAG
+156 RVPVPVESPSDVAAD

-188 AEDHAPGSSVDDGS
+188 AEDHATGSSVDDGS

-208 PDAVPD
+208 PDDAHA
-214 GGANAEIP
+214 GGAPAEVPAPPTDAAP
-222 SPPADTTPADAHAAP
+222 SEVPAAP
-237 SEGAHAEVPAA
+237 SEGANDKVPAPSSGAAATAPSEVAPAAPSTEVPTAPSEGAPTEAPAA
-248 PSDTTPSE
+248 PSDTTSP
-256 GATGEVPAPPSDTT
+256 
-270 PADVPAA
+270 
-277 PSEDVPG
+277 
-284 EAPVAPP
+284 
-291 TDAHAA
+291 
-297 PSEGAHD
+297 
-304 VAPAAPSDTARSE
+304 E

-331 EGSQADVPSAH
+331 ECSQADAPSAP
-342 AGSDHAAT
+342 AGSDHAAP
-350 GDVAPPAHAGA
+350 GDVTPPAPADVATNGHGE
-361 ASTGNAKAP
+361 AP

-376 VSGSQATV
+376 VSGSQATETG
-384 AGGGGSEAR
+384 AGGSEAR
-393 TGASDT
+393 TGASSAHADNAARGGQGAHDGAKGPT
-399 STGDAAPGDQG
+399 GSNSGSTVGASGEHTTVGDA
-410 APGKVTEPNGGNI
+410 
-423 GVTAG
+423 
-428 ASDGRA
+428 
-434 TGGNDGAPSLSVS
+434 GAPSLSAS
-447 DAAARLADAQRDYD
+447 DAASRLADAQRDYD
-461 AAKAAYDAAVNS
+461 AAKAAYDAAVAG
-473 RADVASARA
+473 RADTASARA
-482 ALADAERAVSD
+482 ALADAEQAVSD

-502 RAVSDAEADASRAG
+502 RAVTDAEADASRAG
-516 TVDWRLSDEGNQAR
+516 TVDWRLADEGSQAR

-565 SAHMAGERDFNHDP
+565 SAHMAGARDFNHDP

-628 SPAHNHNMLGAY
+628 SPAHNRNMLGAY

-683 AASALHVDA
+683 AASVLHVEA
-692 AAFGRT
+692 LAFGRT
-698 PASGGSGDVS
+698 PASGGSGDAAG
-708 SAAAFGWANRVGA
+708 AAAFGWANRVGA
-721 TVADGTASG
+721 DVADGTTTG

-744 EEARSELASARS
+744 EAARGELSSARS
-756 GLEAA
+756 VLELA
-761 RGVAS
+761 RGVVS

-772 AADESA
+772 AAAEGA
-778 DVDGALR
+778 DVDGALQ
-785 ALSDAEAALGV
+785 ALGEAESALGA
-796 ARSDAQAAG
+796 ARADAQAAG
-805 VAGVTSVSAGV
+805 VASVTSVSAGV

>member
-1 MGVPHALRLFAEGVG
+1 MTVT
-16 RACFCLIFR
+16 
-25 DFIAVAAWF
+25 
-34 VCIFLY
+34 
-40 VGPLS
+40 
-45 VAVSVFPLFPIV
+45 
-57 VEELVVVGVKFSR
+57 VKFSS

-82 LATAGTAGAVSGAL
+82 LATAGASGVVSGAL
-96 ADGAGDDGVSGDP
+96 ADGAGDDAMSGDP

-141 VPAPSFGSFMTSDGE
+141 VPAPSFGSFMTSGGD
-156 RVPVEPTSGSGAG
+156 RVPVPVESPSDVAAD

-188 AEDHAPGSSVDDGS
+188 AEDHATGSSVDDGS

-208 PDAVPD
+208 PD
-214 GGANAEIP
+214 
-222 SPPADTTPADAHAAP
+222 DAHAGGAPAEVPAPPTDAAPSEVPAATSEGANDKVPAPPSDAAATAPSEVAPAAPSTEVPTAP
-237 SEGAHAEVPAA
+237 SEGAPTEAPAA
-248 PSDTTPSE
+248 PSDTTSP
-256 GATGEVPAPPSDTT
+256 
-270 PADVPAA
+270 
-277 PSEDVPG
+277 
-284 EAPVAPP
+284 
-291 TDAHAA
+291 
-297 PSEGAHD
+297 
-304 VAPAAPSDTARSE
+304 E
-317 IPAPPSADTHAAPS
+317 IPAPPSADTHAALS
-331 EGSQADVPSAH
+331 EGSQADAPSAP
-342 AGSDHAAT
+342 AGSDHAAP
-350 GDVAPPAHAGA
+350 GDVTPPAPADVATNGHGE
-361 ASTGNAKAP
+361 AP

-376 VSGSQATV
+376 VSGYQATET
-384 AGGGGSEAR
+384 GEGGSEAR
-393 TGASDT
+393 TGASGA
-399 STGDAAPGDQG
+399 SAGDAAKDGHG
-410 APGKVTEPNGGNI
+410 APGNASDATGSNSAG
-423 GVTAG
+423 TSG
-428 ASDGRA
+428 ASGGGA
-434 TGGNDGAPSLSVS
+434 TGNSEAGAPSLSAS

-461 AAKAAYDAAVNS
+461 AAKAAYDAAVAG
-473 RADVASARA
+473 RADTASARA
-482 ALADAERAVSD
+482 ALADAEQAVSD

-502 RAVSDAEADASRAG
+502 RAVADAEADASRAG
-516 TVDWRLSDEGNQAR
+516 TVDWRLADEGSQAR
-530 VVERLLVQKVNAYR
+530 VVARLLVQKVNAYR

-628 SPAHNHNMLGAY
+628 SPAHNRNMLGAY

-667 RNVSE
+667 KNMSE
-672 TDVSRFYTVGD
+672 TNVSRFYTVGD
-683 AASALHVDA
+683 AAGALRVDTS
-692 AAFGRT
+692 AFGHT
-698 PASGGSGDVS
+698 PTSGGSGDAAG
-708 SAAAFGWANRVGA
+708 AAAFGWANRVGA
-721 TVADGTASG
+721 TVADGTLDGVAVPAS
-730 LSVPGVSGDTTGRV
+730 PGAGARV
-744 EEARSELASARS
+744 ESARDALSAARSDVES
-756 GLEAA
+756 A

-772 AADESA
+772 AAAEGA
-778 DVDGALR
+778 DVDGALQ
-785 ALSDAEAALGV
+785 ALSEAEAALGA
-796 ARSDAQAAG
+796 ARADAQAAG
-805 VAGVTSVSAGV
+805 VTGVTSVSAGV

>member
-1 MGVPHALRLFAEGVG
+1 MTVT
-16 RACFCLIFR
+16 
-25 DFIAVAAWF
+25 
-34 VCIFLY
+34 
-40 VGPLS
+40 
-45 VAVSVFPLFPIV
+45 
-57 VEELVVVGVKFSR
+57 VKFSR

-82 LATAGTAGAVSGAL
+82 LATAGASGAVSGAL

-124 EATGED
+124 EATGKD
-130 ASVLD
+130 ASALD
-135 STRSVV
+135 SARSVV
-141 VPAPSFGSFMTSDGE
+141 VPAPSFGSFMTSGGD
-156 RVPVEPTSGSGAG
+156 RVPVPVESPSEGAAD
-169 GVVAVELDSSGADS
+169 GVVSVELDSSGFDS

-188 AEDHAPGSSVDDGS
+188 AEDHAPGNDVDDGS
-202 HGGVAA
+202 QGGVTA
-208 PDAVPD
+208 PDATPSDGAPGEVP
-214 GGANAEIP
+214 A
-222 SPPADTTPADAHAAP
+222 PPTDAAP
-237 SEGAHAEVPAA
+237 SDAPTAPTEDAHAEVPAA
-248 PSDTTPSE
+248 PSDTTPAE

-277 PSEDVPG
+277 PSEDAPG

-297 PSEGAHD
+297 PSDGAHD
-304 VAPAAPSDTARSE
+304 VAPAAPSDTASPE
-317 IPAPPSADTHAAPS
+317 IPAPPSTDNHAAPS

-350 GDVAPPAHAGA
+350 GEVAPPATADVAPNGH
-361 ASTGNAKAP
+361 SEAP

-376 VSGSQATV
+376 VSGSQATETG
-384 AGGGGSEAR
+384 AGGSEAR
-393 TGASDT
+393 TGASSAHADN
-399 STGDAAPGDQG
+399 AARGGQG
-410 APGKVTEPNGGNI
+410 AHDGATGQAGSNNAGTV
-423 GVTAG
+423 G
-428 ASDGRA
+428 ASGGHA
-434 TGGNDGAPSLSVS
+434 TSDSGAPSLSAS
-447 DAAARLADAQRDYD
+447 DAAARLADAQRDYED
-461 AAKAAYDAAVNS
+461 AKAAYDAAVNS

-502 RAVSDAEADASRAG
+502 RAVADAEAEASQSG
-516 TVDWRLSDEGNQAR
+516 TVDWRTMDEGTQAR

-544 ADAGLPAL
+544 ANAGLPAL

-565 SAHMAGERDFNHDP
+565 SAHMAGARDFNHDP
-579 SMSARLR
+579 SMSSRLR

-628 SPAHNHNMLGAY
+628 SPAHNRNMLGAY

-648 YEGGRVY
+648 YEGGRAY

-683 AASALHVDA
+683 AAGVLRVDA
-692 AAFGRT
+692 SAFGHT
-698 PASGGSGDVS
+698 PASGGSGDAAG
-708 SAAAFGWANRVGA
+708 AAAFGWANRVGA
-721 TVADGTASG
+721 TVADGTLDGVAVPAS
-730 LSVPGVSGDTTGRV
+730 PGAGARV
-744 EEARSELASARS
+744 ESARDALS
-756 GLEAA
+756 AARFDVESA

-785 ALSDAEAALGV
+785 ALGEAEAALGA
-796 ARSDAQAAG
+796 ARADAQAAG
-805 VAGVTSVSAGV
+805 VTGVTSVSAGV

>member
-1 MGVPHALRLFAEGVG
+1 MTVT
-16 RACFCLIFR
+16 
-25 DFIAVAAWF
+25 
-34 VCIFLY
+34 
-40 VGPLS
+40 
-45 VAVSVFPLFPIV
+45 
-57 VEELVVVGVKFSR
+57 VKFSR

-82 LATAGTAGAVSGAL
+82 LATAGASGVVSGAL
-96 ADGAGDDGVSGDP
+96 ADGAHDSDVSGDP

-130 ASVLD
+130 ASILD

-141 VPAPSFGSFMTSDGE
+141 VPAPSFGSFMTSGGD
-156 RVPVEPTSGSGAG
+156 RVPVPVESPSEGAAD
-169 GVVAVELDSSGADS
+169 GVVAVELDSSGVDS

-202 HGGVAA
+202 HDDVTA
-208 PDAVPD
+208 PDTVPAE
-214 GGANAEIP
+214 GAPAEVP
-222 SPPADTTPADAHAAP
+222 APPTDAAPADAPVAPDEGSHAEVPAAPSDTAP
-237 SEGAHAEVPAA
+237 SEGAHAEVPA
-248 PSDTTPSE
+248 
-256 GATGEVPAPPSDTT
+256 PPSDTAAT
-270 PADVPAA
+270 APSDGSTAA
-277 PSEDVPG
+277 PSTDVP
-284 EAPVAPP
+284 
-291 TDAHAA
+291 TA
-297 PSEGAHD
+297 PSEGAPTE
-304 VAPAAPSDTARSE
+304 VPAAPSDTTSPE

-331 EGSQADVPSAH
+331 GGSQADAPSAP
-342 AGSDHAAT
+342 AGVT
-350 GDVAPPAHAGA
+350 PA
-361 ASTGNAKAP
+361 GNVETP

-376 VSGSQATV
+376 VSDPQATETG
-384 AGGGGSEAR
+384 AGGSEAR
-393 TGASDT
+393 TGASGA
-399 STGDAAPGDQG
+399 STGDTAPGDQG
-410 APGKVTEPNGGNI
+410 APGKVTELNGGNS
-423 GVTAG
+423 GVTSG
-428 ASDGRA
+428 ASGGGA
-434 TGGNDGAPSLSVS
+434 TGNTDAGTPSLSAS

-461 AAKAAYDAAVNS
+461 AAKAAYDAAVAG
-473 RADVASARA
+473 RADTASARA

-502 RAVSDAEADASRAG
+502 RAVADAEADASRAG
-516 TVDWRLSDEGNQAR
+516 TVDWRLADEGSQAR
-530 VVERLLVQKVNAYR
+530 VVEHLLVQKVNAYR

-565 SAHMAGERDFNHDP
+565 STHMAGERDFNHDP

-608 AATGKTPEQIA
+608 AATSKTPEQIA

-628 SPAHNHNMLGAY
+628 SPAHNRNMLGAY

-683 AASALHVDA
+683 AAGALRVDA
-692 AAFGRT
+692 SAFGHT
-698 PASGGSGDVS
+698 PTSGGSGDAAG
-708 SAAAFGWANRVGA
+708 AAAFGWANRVGA
-721 TVADGTASG
+721 TVADGTLDGVAVPASPG
-730 LSVPGVSGDTTGRV
+730 AGERIESARNALSA
-744 EEARSELASARS
+744 ARSDVES
-756 GLEAA
+756 A

-772 AADESA
+772 AAAEGA
-778 DVDGALR
+778 DVDGALQ
-785 ALSDAEAALGV
+785 ALGEAEAALGA
-796 ARSDAQAAG
+796 ARADAQAAG
-805 VAGVTSVSAGV
+805 VASVTSVSAGV

>member
-1 MGVPHALRLFAEGVG
+1 MTVT
-16 RACFCLIFR
+16 
-25 DFIAVAAWF
+25 
-34 VCIFLY
+34 
-40 VGPLS
+40 
-45 VAVSVFPLFPIV
+45 
-57 VEELVVVGVKFSR
+57 VKFSR

-82 LATAGTAGAVSGAL
+82 LATAGASGAVSGAL

-124 EATGED
+124 EATGKD
-130 ASVLD
+130 VSALD
-135 STRSVV
+135 SARSVV
-141 VPAPSFGSFMTSDGE
+141 VPAPSFGSFMTSGGD
-156 RVPVEPTSGSGAG
+156 RVPVPVESPSEGAAD
-169 GVVAVELDSSGADS
+169 GVVSVELDSSGFDS

-188 AEDHAPGSSVDDGS
+188 AEDHAPGNGVDDGS
-202 HGGVAA
+202 QGGVTA
-208 PDAVPD
+208 PDATPSDGSPGEVP
-214 GGANAEIP
+214 APP
-222 SPPADTTPADAHAAP
+222 SDAAP
-237 SEGAHAEVPAA
+237 SDAPAATTEDAHSEVPAA
-248 PSDTTPSE
+248 PSDTTPAE

-277 PSEDVPG
+277 PSEDAPG

-291 TDAHAA
+291 ADAHTT
-297 PSEGAHD
+297 PSEDAHD
-304 VAPAAPSDTARSE
+304 VTPAAPSDTASPE

-331 EGSQADVPSAH
+331 ESSQADVPSAH
-342 AGSDHAAT
+342 AGSDHAAP
-350 GDVAPPAHAGA
+350 GEVAPPAHAGA
-361 ASTGNAKAP
+361 APTGNAKAP

-376 VSGSQATV
+376 VSGSHATETG
-384 AGGGGSEAR
+384 AGGSEAR
-393 TGASDT
+393 TGDSSAHADN
-399 STGDAAPGDQG
+399 AARGGQG
-410 APGKVTEPNGGNI
+410 AHDGATGQAGSNNAG
-423 GVTAG
+423 TAG
-428 ASDGRA
+428 ASGGST
-434 TGGNDGAPSLSVS
+434 TGNSDSGASSLSAS
-447 DAAARLADAQRDYD
+447 DAAARLSDAQRDYD
-461 AAKAAYDAAVNS
+461 DAKAAYDAAVNS

-502 RAVSDAEADASRAG
+502 RDVVDAEAEASQAG
-516 TVDWRLSDEGNQAR
+516 TVDWRTMDEGTQAR

-565 SAHMAGERDFNHDP
+565 SAHMAGARDFNHDP

-628 SPAHNHNMLGAY
+628 SPAHNRNMLGAY

-683 AASALHVDA
+683 AAGVLRVDA
-692 AAFGRT
+692 SAFGHT
-698 PASGGSGDVS
+698 PASGGSGDVAG
-708 SAAAFGWANRVGA
+708 AAVFGWANRVGA

-730 LSVPGVSGDTTGRV
+730 LRVPGVSGGADGRV
-744 EEARSELASARS
+744 EAARGELSSARS
-756 GLEAA
+756 VLELA

-778 DVDGALR
+778 DVDGALC

-796 ARSDAQAAG
+796 ARADAQATG
-805 VAGVTSVSAGV
+805 VTGVTSVSAGV

>member
-1 MGVPHALRLFAEGVG
+1 MTVT
-16 RACFCLIFR
+16 
-25 DFIAVAAWF
+25 
-34 VCIFLY
+34 
-40 VGPLS
+40 
-45 VAVSVFPLFPIV
+45 
-57 VEELVVVGVKFSR
+57 VKFSR

-82 LATAGTAGAVSGAL
+82 LATAGASGAVSGAL

-124 EATGED
+124 EATGKD
-130 ASVLD
+130 VSALD
-135 STRSVV
+135 SARSVV
-141 VPAPSFGSFMTSDGE
+141 VPAPSFGSFMTSGGD
-156 RVPVEPTSGSGAG
+156 RVPVPAESPSEGASD
-169 GVVAVELDSSGADS
+169 GVVAVELDSSGVDS

-188 AEDHAPGSSVDDGS
+188 AEDHAPGNGVDDGS
-202 HGGVAA
+202 QGGVTA
-208 PDAVPD
+208 PDATPSDGAPGEVP
-214 GGANAEIP
+214 A
-222 SPPADTTPADAHAAP
+222 PPTDAAP
-237 SEGAHAEVPAA
+237 SDAPTAPTEDAHAEVPAA
-248 PSDTTPSE
+248 PSDTTPAE

-277 PSEDVPG
+277 PSEDAPG

-297 PSEGAHD
+297 PSDGAHD
-304 VAPAAPSDTARSE
+304 VAPAAPSDSASPE
-317 IPAPPSADTHAAPS
+317 IPAPPSTDNHAAPS

-342 AGSDHAAT
+342 AGSDHVAP
-350 GDVAPPAHAGA
+350 GEVAPPATADVAPSGH
-361 ASTGNAKAP
+361 SEAP

-376 VSGSQATV
+376 VSGSQATETG
-384 AGGGGSEAR
+384 AGGSEAHTGDSSAHADNAAR
-393 TGASDT
+393 GGQGAHDGATGQAGSDNAGTVGASGEHT
-399 STGDAAPGDQG
+399 TVGDA
-410 APGKVTEPNGGNI
+410 
-423 GVTAG
+423 
-428 ASDGRA
+428 
-434 TGGNDGAPSLSVS
+434 GAPSLSAS
-447 DAAARLADAQRDYD
+447 DAATRLADAQRNYD
-461 AAKAAYDAAVNS
+461 DAKAAYDSAVNS
-473 RADVASARA
+473 RADVESARA

-502 RAVSDAEADASRAG
+502 RDVADAEAEASQAG
-516 TVDWRLSDEGNQAR
+516 TVDWRTMDEGTQAR

-565 SAHMAGERDFNHDP
+565 SAHMAGARDFNHDP

-628 SPAHNHNMLGAY
+628 SPAHNRNMLGAY

-683 AASALHVDA
+683 AAGALRVDA
-692 AAFGRT
+692 SAFGHT
-698 PASGGSGDVS
+698 PASGGSGDAAG
-708 SAAAFGWANRVGA
+708 AAAFGWTNRVGA
-721 TVADGTASG
+721 TVADGTLDG
-730 LSVPGVSGDTTGRV
+730 VSVPASPGAGARIESARDALSA
-744 EEARSELASARS
+744 ARSDVES
-756 GLEAA
+756 A

-778 DVDGALR
+778 DVDGTLR
-785 ALSDAEAALGV
+785 ALGEAEAALGV
-796 ARSDAQAAG
+796 ARADAQAAG
-805 VAGVTSVSAGV
+805 VTGVTSVSAGV

>member
-1 MGVPHALRLFAEGVG
+1 MTVT
-16 RACFCLIFR
+16 
-25 DFIAVAAWF
+25 
-34 VCIFLY
+34 
-40 VGPLS
+40 
-45 VAVSVFPLFPIV
+45 
-57 VEELVVVGVKFSR
+57 VKFSR

-82 LATAGTAGAVSGAL
+82 LATAGASGVVSGAL
-96 ADGAGDDGVSGDP
+96 ADGAHDSDVSGDP

-130 ASVLD
+130 ASILD

-141 VPAPSFGSFMTSDGE
+141 VPAPSFGSFMTSGGD
-156 RVPVEPTSGSGAG
+156 RVPVPVESPSEGAAD
-169 GVVAVELDSSGADS
+169 GVVAVELDSSGVDS

-202 HGGVAA
+202 HDDVTA
-208 PDAVPD
+208 PDTVPAE
-214 GGANAEIP
+214 GAPAEVP
-222 SPPADTTPADAHAAP
+222 APPTDAAPADAPVAPDEGSHAEVPAAPSDTAP
-237 SEGAHAEVPAA
+237 SEGAHAEVPA
-248 PSDTTPSE
+248 
-256 GATGEVPAPPSDTT
+256 PPSDTAAT
-270 PADVPAA
+270 APSDGSTAA
-277 PSEDVPG
+277 PSTEVP
-284 EAPVAPP
+284 
-291 TDAHAA
+291 TA
-297 PSEGAHD
+297 PSEGAPTE
-304 VAPAAPSDTARSE
+304 VPAAPSDTTSPE

-331 EGSQADVPSAH
+331 GGSQADAPSAP
-342 AGSDHAAT
+342 AGVT
-350 GDVAPPAHAGA
+350 PA
-361 ASTGNAKAP
+361 GNVETP

-376 VSGSQATV
+376 VSDPQATETG
-384 AGGGGSEAR
+384 AGGSEAR
-393 TGASDT
+393 TGASGA
-399 STGDAAPGDQG
+399 STGDTAPGDQG
-410 APGKVTEPNGGNI
+410 APGKVTELNGGNS
-423 GVTAG
+423 GVTSG
-428 ASDGRA
+428 ASGGGA
-434 TGGNDGAPSLSVS
+434 TGNTDAGTPSLSAS

-461 AAKAAYDAAVNS
+461 AAKAAYDAAVAG
-473 RADVASARA
+473 RADTASARA

-502 RAVSDAEADASRAG
+502 RAVADAEADASRAG
-516 TVDWRLSDEGNQAR
+516 TVDWRLADEGSQAR
-530 VVERLLVQKVNAYR
+530 VVEHLLVQKVNAYR

-565 SAHMAGERDFNHDP
+565 STHMAGERDFNHDP

-628 SPAHNHNMLGAY
+628 SPAHNRNMLGAY

-683 AASALHVDA
+683 AAGVLRVDA
-692 AAFGRT
+692 SAFGHT
-698 PASGGSGDVS
+698 PASGGSGDAAG
-708 SAAAFGWANRVGA
+708 AAAFGWANRVGA
-721 TVADGTASG
+721 TVADGTLDGVAVPASPG
-730 LSVPGVSGDTTGRV
+730 AGERIESARNALSA
-744 EEARSELASARS
+744 ARSDVES
-756 GLEAA
+756 A

-772 AADESA
+772 AAAEGA
-778 DVDGALR
+778 DVDGALQ
-785 ALSDAEAALGV
+785 ALSEAEAALGA
-796 ARSDAQAAG
+796 ARADAQAAG
-805 VAGVTSVSAGV
+805 VASVTSVSAGV

>member
-1 MGVPHALRLFAEGVG
+1 MTVT
-16 RACFCLIFR
+16 
-25 DFIAVAAWF
+25 
-34 VCIFLY
+34 
-40 VGPLS
+40 
-45 VAVSVFPLFPIV
+45 
-57 VEELVVVGVKFSR
+57 VKFSR

-82 LATAGTAGAVSGAL
+82 LATAGASGAVSGAL

-124 EATGED
+124 EATGKD
-130 ASVLD
+130 VSALD
-135 STRSVV
+135 SARSVV
-141 VPAPSFGSFMTSDGE
+141 VPAPSFGSFMTSGGD
-156 RVPVEPTSGSGAG
+156 RVPVPAESPSEGAAD
-169 GVVAVELDSSGADS
+169 GVVAVELDSSGVDS

-188 AEDHAPGSSVDDGS
+188 AEDHAPGNGVDDGS
-202 HGGVAA
+202 HDGVTAPDTVPAEGAPGEVPAPPTDAA
-208 PDAVPD
+208 PSTEAP
-214 GGANAEIP
+214 
-222 SPPADTTPADAHAAP
+222 AAP
-237 SEGAHAEVPAA
+237 SEGAHAGVPAA
-248 PSDTTPSE
+248 PSDTATSE
-256 GATGEVPAPPSDTT
+256 GATGEVPATPSDTTPADVPATPSEDSPGAAPAAPPTDDHTTPSDGSPAEVPAPPSDTT
-270 PADVPAA
+270 PAEIP
-277 PSEDVPG
+277 
-284 EAPVAPP
+284 APP
-291 TDAHAA
+291 ADAHAA
-297 PSEGAHD
+297 PSGGAHTE
-304 VAPAAPSDTARSE
+304 APS
-317 IPAPPSADTHAAPS
+317 APVGT
-331 EGSQADVPSAH
+331 
-342 AGSDHAAT
+342 DHVT
-350 GDVAPPAHAGA
+350 PGDVAPPAPADVAPNGHGE
-361 ASTGNAKAP
+361 AP
-370 VAPSGG
+370 VTPSGG
-376 VSGSQATV
+376 VSDPQATV
-384 AGGGGSEAR
+384 TGGGGSEAR
-393 TGASDT
+393 TGTSGAPTDDAAQDSQSAHGNASDA
-399 STGDAAPGDQG
+399 TGS
-410 APGKVTEPNGGNI
+410 NS
-423 GVTAG
+423 AG
-428 ASDGRA
+428 ASGASGGGA
-434 TGGNDGAPSLSVS
+434 TSNSDAGAPSLSAS

-461 AAKAAYDAAVNS
+461 DAKAAYDATVS
-473 RADVASARA
+473 GRADVASARA

-502 RAVSDAEADASRAG
+502 RAVADAEAEASQAG
-516 TVDWRLSDEGNQAR
+516 TVDWRAMDEGTQAR

-565 SAHMAGERDFNHDP
+565 SAHMAGARDFNHDP

-628 SPAHNHNMLGAY
+628 SPAHNRNMLGAY

-683 AASALHVDA
+683 AAGVLRVDA

-698 PASGGSGDVS
+698 PASGGSGDAAG
-708 SAAAFGWANRVGA
+708 AAAFGWGNRVGA

-730 LSVPGVSGDTTGRV
+730 LRVPGVSGGADGRV
-744 EEARSELASARS
+744 EAARGELASARS
-756 GLEAA
+756 GLESA

-796 ARSDAQAAG
+796 ARADAQAAG
-805 VAGVTSVSAGV
+805 VMGVTSVSAGV

>member
-1 MGVPHALRLFAEGVG
+1 MTVT
-16 RACFCLIFR
+16 
-25 DFIAVAAWF
+25 
-34 VCIFLY
+34 
-40 VGPLS
+40 
-45 VAVSVFPLFPIV
+45 
-57 VEELVVVGVKFSR
+57 VKFSR

-82 LATAGTAGAVSGAL
+82 LATAGASGAVSGAL

-124 EATGED
+124 EATGKD
-130 ASVLD
+130 VSALD
-135 STRSVV
+135 SARSVV
-141 VPAPSFGSFMTSDGE
+141 VPAPSFGSFMTSGGD
-156 RVPVEPTSGSGAG
+156 RVPVPVESPSEGAAD
-169 GVVAVELDSSGADS
+169 GVVAVELDSSGVDS

-188 AEDHAPGSSVDDGS
+188 AEDHAPGNDVDDGS
-202 HGGVAA
+202 QGGVTA
-208 PDAVPD
+208 PDATPSDGAPGEVTAPPTDATPD
-214 GGANAEIP
+214 GAP
-222 SPPADTTPADAHAAP
+222 AAP
-237 SEGAHAEVPAA
+237 SESAHAEVPAV

-256 GATGEVPAPPSDTT
+256 GANDKAPAPPSGAADTAPSEGT
-270 PADVPAA
+270 PSAPSTEVPAA
-277 PSEDVPG
+277 PSEG
-284 EAPVAPP
+284 
-291 TDAHAA
+291 
-297 PSEGAHD
+297 
-304 VAPAAPSDTARSE
+304 APAEVPAATSDTAPPE

-342 AGSDHAAT
+342 AGSGHAAT
-350 GDVAPPAHAGA
+350 GDVAPPAQAGV
-361 ASTGNAKAP
+361 SPTGNVEAP

-376 VSGSQATV
+376 ISGSQATETG
-384 AGGGGSEAR
+384 AGGSEAR
-393 TGASDT
+393 TGASGASAGDT
-399 STGDAAPGDQG
+399 APGDQG
-410 APGKVTEPNGGNI
+410 APGKVTELNGGNS
-423 GVTAG
+423 GVTSG
-428 ASDGRA
+428 ASGGGA
-434 TGGNDGAPSLSVS
+434 TGNTDAGTPSLSAS
-447 DAAARLADAQRDYD
+447 DAAARLANAQRDYD
-461 AAKAAYDAAVNS
+461 AAKAAYDAAVAG
-473 RADVASARA
+473 RADTASARA

-502 RAVSDAEADASRAG
+502 RAVADAEADASRAV
-516 TVDWRLSDEGNQAR
+516 TVDWRLADEGSQAR
-530 VVERLLVQKVNAYR
+530 VVERLLMQKVNAYR

-628 SPAHNHNMLGAY
+628 SPAHNRNMLGAY

-667 RNVSE
+667 RNASE

-698 PASGGSGDVS
+698 PASGGSGDAAG
-708 SAAAFGWANRVGA
+708 AAAFGWANRVGA

-730 LSVPGVSGDTTGRV
+730 LSVPGASGVADGRV
-744 EEARSELASARS
+744 EAARGELASARS
-756 GLEAA
+756 GLESA

-772 AADESA
+772 AAAEGA

-785 ALSDAEAALGV
+785 ALSDAEASLGV
-796 ARSDAQAAG
+796 ARADAQAAG
-805 VAGVTSVSAGV
+805 VTGVTSVSAGV

>member
-1 MGVPHALRLFAEGVG
+1 MTVT
-16 RACFCLIFR
+16 
-25 DFIAVAAWF
+25 
-34 VCIFLY
+34 
-40 VGPLS
+40 
-45 VAVSVFPLFPIV
+45 
-57 VEELVVVGVKFSR
+57 VKFSS

-82 LATAGTAGAVSGAL
+82 LATAGASGVVSGAL
-96 ADGAGDDGVSGDP
+96 ADGAGDDAMSGDP

-141 VPAPSFGSFMTSDGE
+141 VPAPSFGSFMTSGGD
-156 RVPVEPTSGSGAG
+156 RVPVPVESPSDVAAD

-188 AEDHAPGSSVDDGS
+188 AEDHATGSSVDDGS

-208 PDAVPD
+208 PDDAHA
-214 GGANAEIP
+214 GGAPAEVPAPPTDAAP
-222 SPPADTTPADAHAAP
+222 SEVPAAP
-237 SEGAHAEVPAA
+237 SEGANDKVPAPPSDAAATAPSEVAPAAPSTEVPTAPSEGAPTEAPAA
-248 PSDTTPSE
+248 PSDTTSP
-256 GATGEVPAPPSDTT
+256 
-270 PADVPAA
+270 
-277 PSEDVPG
+277 
-284 EAPVAPP
+284 
-291 TDAHAA
+291 
-297 PSEGAHD
+297 
-304 VAPAAPSDTARSE
+304 E

-331 EGSQADVPSAH
+331 EGSQADAPSAP
-342 AGSDHAAT
+342 AGSDHAAP
-350 GDVAPPAHAGA
+350 GDVTPPAPADVATNGHGE
-361 ASTGNAKAP
+361 AP

-376 VSGSQATV
+376 VSGSQATET
-384 AGGGGSEAR
+384 GEGGSEAR
-393 TGASDT
+393 TGASGA
-399 STGDAAPGDQG
+399 SAGDAAKDGHG
-410 APGKVTEPNGGNI
+410 APGNASDATGSNSAG
-423 GVTAG
+423 TSG
-428 ASDGRA
+428 ASGGGA
-434 TGGNDGAPSLSVS
+434 TGNSEAGAPSLSAS

-461 AAKAAYDAAVNS
+461 AAKAAYDAAVAG
-473 RADVASARA
+473 RADTASARA
-482 ALADAERAVSD
+482 ALADAEQAVSD

-502 RAVSDAEADASRAG
+502 RAVADAEADASRAG
-516 TVDWRLSDEGNQAR
+516 TVDWRLADEGSQAR
-530 VVERLLVQKVNAYR
+530 VVARLLVQKVNAYR

-628 SPAHNHNMLGAY
+628 SPAHNRNMLGAY

-667 RNVSE
+667 KNMSE
-672 TDVSRFYTVGD
+672 TNVSRFYTVGD
-683 AASALHVDA
+683 AASVLHVDA
-692 AAFGRT
+692 LAFGRT
-698 PASGGSGDVS
+698 PASGGSGDAAG
-708 SAAAFGWANRVGA
+708 AAAFGWANRVGA
-721 TVADGTASG
+721 TVADGTLDG
-730 LSVPGVSGDTTGRV
+730 VSVPASPGAGARV
-744 EEARSELASARS
+744 ESARDALSAARSDVES
-756 GLEAA
+756 A

-772 AADESA
+772 AAAEGA
-778 DVDGALR
+778 DVDGALQE
-785 ALSDAEAALGV
+785 LGEAEAALGA
-796 ARSDAQAAG
+796 ARADAQAAD

>member
-1 MGVPHALRLFAEGVG
+1 MTVT
-16 RACFCLIFR
+16 
-25 DFIAVAAWF
+25 
-34 VCIFLY
+34 
-40 VGPLS
+40 
-45 VAVSVFPLFPIV
+45 
-57 VEELVVVGVKFSR
+57 VKFSR

-82 LATAGTAGAVSGAL
+82 LATAGASGAVSGAL
-96 ADGAGDDGVSGDP
+96 ADGASDDGVSGDP

-124 EATGED
+124 EATGKD
-130 ASVLD
+130 VSALD
-135 STRSVV
+135 SARSVV
-141 VPAPSFGSFMTSDGE
+141 VPAPSFGSFMTSGGD
-156 RVPVEPTSGSGAG
+156 RVPVPAESPSEGASD
-169 GVVAVELDSSGADS
+169 GVVAVELDSSGVDS

-188 AEDHAPGSSVDDGS
+188 AEDHAPGNGVDDGS
-202 HGGVAA
+202 QGGVTA
-208 PDAVPD
+208 PDA
-214 GGANAEIP
+214 
-222 SPPADTTPADAHAAP
+222 T
-237 SEGAHAEVPAA
+237 
-248 PSDTTPSE
+248 PSD
-256 GATGEVPAPPSDTT
+256 GAPGEVPAPPTEAT
-270 PADVPAA
+270 PADAPAA
-277 PSEDVPG
+277 PAEGAPDEAPAPSDAAPPEDAPG
-284 EAPVAPP
+284 ETPVAPP
-291 TDAHAA
+291 TDAHTT

-304 VAPAAPSDTARSE
+304 VAPAAPSDTASPE

-350 GDVAPPAHAGA
+350 GEVAPPAQAGVTHAGNVE
-361 ASTGNAKAP
+361 TP

-376 VSGSQATV
+376 VSGSQATETG
-384 AGGGGSEAR
+384 AGSSEAR
-393 TGASDT
+393 TGASSAHADN
-399 STGDAAPGDQG
+399 AARGGQG
-410 APGKVTEPNGGNI
+410 AHDGATGQAGSNNAGTV
-423 GVTAG
+423 G
-428 ASDGRA
+428 ASGGHA
-434 TGGNDGAPSLSVS
+434 TSDSGAPSLSAS
-447 DAAARLADAQRDYD
+447 DAAARLADAQRDYED
-461 AAKAAYDAAVNS
+461 AKAAYDAAVNS

-482 ALADAERAVSD
+482 ALADAERAASD

-502 RAVSDAEADASRAG
+502 RAVADAEAEASQSG
-516 TVDWRLSDEGNQAR
+516 TVDWRTMDEGTQAR

-565 SAHMAGERDFNHDP
+565 SAHMAGARDFNHDP

-628 SPAHNHNMLGAY
+628 SPAHNRNMLGAY

-683 AASALHVDA
+683 AAGVLRVDA
-692 AAFGRT
+692 SAFGHT
-698 PASGGSGDVS
+698 PASGGSGDAAG
-708 SAAAFGWANRVGA
+708 AAAFGWANRVGA
-721 TVADGTASG
+721 TVADGTLDGVAVPAS
-730 LSVPGVSGDTTGRV
+730 PGAGARV
-744 EEARSELASARS
+744 ESARDALSAARSDVES
-756 GLEAA
+756 A

-772 AADESA
+772 AAAEGA
-778 DVDGALR
+778 DVDGALQ
-785 ALSDAEAALGV
+785 ALGEAEAALGA
-796 ARSDAQAAG
+796 ARADAQAAG

>member
-1 MGVPHALRLFAEGVG
+1 MTVT
-16 RACFCLIFR
+16 
-25 DFIAVAAWF
+25 
-34 VCIFLY
+34 
-40 VGPLS
+40 
-45 VAVSVFPLFPIV
+45 
-57 VEELVVVGVKFSR
+57 VKFSR

-82 LATAGTAGAVSGAL
+82 LATAGASGAVSGAL

-124 EATGED
+124 EATGKD
-130 ASVLD
+130 VSALD
-135 STRSVV
+135 SARSVV
-141 VPAPSFGSFMTSDGE
+141 VPAPSFGSFMTSGGD
-156 RVPVEPTSGSGAG
+156 RVPVPVESPSEGAAD
-169 GVVAVELDSSGADS
+169 GVVAVELDSSGVDS

-188 AEDHAPGSSVDDGS
+188 AEDHAPGNGAGDGS
-202 HGGVAA
+202 RGGVTA
-208 PDAVPD
+208 PDAEPSEGVP
-214 GGANAEIP
+214 GEVPA
-222 SPPADTTPADAHAAP
+222 PPTDAAP
-237 SEGAHAEVPAA
+237 SDAPAAPTEDAHAEVPAA
-248 PSDTTPSE
+248 PSDTTPAE
-256 GATGEVPAPPSDTT
+256 GATGEVPPPPSDTT

-277 PSEDVPG
+277 PSGGASG

-297 PSEGAHD
+297 PSDGAHD
-304 VAPAAPSDTARSE
+304 VAPAAPSDTASPE

-342 AGSDHAAT
+342 AGSDHVAP
-350 GDVAPPAHAGA
+350 GEVAPPATADVAPNGH
-361 ASTGNAKAP
+361 SEAP

-376 VSGSQATV
+376 VSGPHATETG
-384 AGGGGSEAR
+384 AGGSEAR
-393 TGASDT
+393 TGDSSAHANDAARGGQGDHDGATVPAGSNNAGTVGASGEHT
-399 STGDAAPGDQG
+399 AVGDA
-410 APGKVTEPNGGNI
+410 
-423 GVTAG
+423 
-428 ASDGRA
+428 
-434 TGGNDGAPSLSVS
+434 GAPSLSAS
-447 DAAARLADAQRDYD
+447 DAATRLADAQRDYGD
-461 AAKAAYDAAVNS
+461 AKAAYDAAVNS

-502 RAVSDAEADASRAG
+502 RDVADAEAEASQAG
-516 TVDWRLSDEGNQAR
+516 TVDWRTMDEGTQAR

-565 SAHMAGERDFNHDP
+565 SAHMAGARDFNHDP

-619 DSLFAQWKD
+619 DSLFDQWKD
-628 SPAHNHNMLGAY
+628 SPAHNRNMLGAY

-683 AASALHVDA
+683 AAGVLRVDTS
-692 AAFGRT
+692 AFGHT
-698 PASGGSGDVS
+698 PTFGGSGDAAG
-708 SAAAFGWANRVGA
+708 AAAFGWANRVGA
-721 TVADGTASG
+721 TVADGTLDGVAVPASTG
-730 LSVPGVSGDTTGRV
+730 AGARIESARNALSA
-744 EEARSELASARS
+744 ARSDVES
-756 GLEAA
+756 A
-761 RGVAS
+761 RGVAA

-772 AADESA
+772 AAAEGA
-778 DVDGALR
+778 DVDGALQ
-785 ALSDAEAALGV
+785 ALGEAEAALG
-796 ARSDAQAAG
+796 AAMADAQAAG
-805 VAGVTSVSAGV
+805 VASVTSVSAGV

>member
-1 MGVPHALRLFAEGVG
+1 MTVT
-16 RACFCLIFR
+16 
-25 DFIAVAAWF
+25 
-34 VCIFLY
+34 
-40 VGPLS
+40 
-45 VAVSVFPLFPIV
+45 
-57 VEELVVVGVKFSR
+57 VKFSR

-82 LATAGTAGAVSGAL
+82 LATAGASGAVSGAL

-124 EATGED
+124 EATGKD
-130 ASVLD
+130 VSALD
-135 STRSVV
+135 SARSVV
-141 VPAPSFGSFMTSDGE
+141 VPAPSFGSFMTSGGD
-156 RVPVEPTSGSGAG
+156 RVPVPAESPSEGAAD
-169 GVVAVELDSSGADS
+169 GVVAVELDSSGFDS

-188 AEDHAPGSSVDDGS
+188 AEDHAPGNGVDDGS
-202 HGGVAA
+202 QGGVTA
-208 PDAVPD
+208 PDATPSDGAPGEVP
-214 GGANAEIP
+214 A
-222 SPPADTTPADAHAAP
+222 PPTDTAP
-237 SEGAHAEVPAA
+237 SEAPTAPSDGAHAEVPAA
-248 PSDTTPSE
+248 PSDTTPAE

-277 PSEDVPG
+277 PSEDAPG

-297 PSEGAHD
+297 PSEDAHD
-304 VAPAAPSDTARSE
+304 VVPAVPSDAAPSE
-317 IPAPPSADTHAAPS
+317 IPAPPSTDTHAAPS

-350 GDVAPPAHAGA
+350 GDVAPPAQAGVTHAGNVE
-361 ASTGNAKAP
+361 TP

-376 VSGSQATV
+376 ISGSQATETG
-384 AGGGGSEAR
+384 AGGSEAR
-393 TGASDT
+393 TGASGASAGDT
-399 STGDAAPGDQG
+399 APGDQG
-410 APGKVTEPNGGNI
+410 APGKVTELNGGNS
-423 GVTAG
+423 GSTVGASGEHTAVGDAG
-428 ASDGRA
+428 AQ
-434 TGGNDGAPSLSVS
+434 SLSAS

-461 AAKAAYDAAVNS
+461 DAKAAYDAAVNS

-502 RAVSDAEADASRAG
+502 RAVADAEADASRAV
-516 TVDWRLSDEGNQAR
+516 TVDWRLADEGSQAR

-628 SPAHNHNMLGAY
+628 SPAHNRNMLGAY

-683 AASALHVDA
+683 AAGALRVDA
-692 AAFGRT
+692 SAFGHT
-698 PASGGSGDVS
+698 PASGGSGDAAG
-708 SAAAFGWANRVGA
+708 AAAFGWANRVGA

-730 LSVPGVSGDTTGRV
+730 LSVPGASGGADGRV
-744 EEARSELASARS
+744 EAARGELASARS
-756 GLEAA
+756 GLESA

-772 AADESA
+772 AAAEGA
-778 DVDGALR
+778 DVDGALQ
-785 ALSDAEAALGV
+785 ALGEAEAALGA
-796 ARSDAQAAG
+796 ARADAQAAG
-805 VAGVTSVSAGV
+805 VASVTSVSAGV

>member
-1 MGVPHALRLFAEGVG
+1 VTVT
-16 RACFCLIFR
+16 
-25 DFIAVAAWF
+25 
-34 VCIFLY
+34 
-40 VGPLS
+40 
-45 VAVSVFPLFPIV
+45 
-57 VEELVVVGVKFSR
+57 VKFSS

-82 LATAGTAGAVSGAL
+82 LATAGASGVVSGAL
-96 ADGAGDDGVSGDP
+96 ADGAGDDAMSGDP

-141 VPAPSFGSFMTSDGE
+141 VPAPSFGSFMTSGGD
-156 RVPVEPTSGSGAG
+156 RVPVPVESPSDVAAD

-188 AEDHAPGSSVDDGS
+188 AEDHATGSSVDDGS

-208 PDAVPD
+208 PDDAHA
-214 GGANAEIP
+214 GGAPAEVPAPPTDAAP
-222 SPPADTTPADAHAAP
+222 SEVPAAP
-237 SEGAHAEVPAA
+237 SEGANDKVPAPPSDAAATAPSEVAPAAPSTEVPTAPSEGAPTEAPAA
-248 PSDTTPSE
+248 PSDTTSP
-256 GATGEVPAPPSDTT
+256 
-270 PADVPAA
+270 
-277 PSEDVPG
+277 
-284 EAPVAPP
+284 
-291 TDAHAA
+291 
-297 PSEGAHD
+297 
-304 VAPAAPSDTARSE
+304 E

-331 EGSQADVPSAH
+331 EGSQADAPSAP
-342 AGSDHAAT
+342 AGSDHAAP
-350 GDVAPPAHAGA
+350 GDVTPPAPADVATNGHGE
-361 ASTGNAKAP
+361 AP

-376 VSGSQATV
+376 VSGSQATET
-384 AGGGGSEAR
+384 GEGGSEAR
-393 TGASDT
+393 TGASGA
-399 STGDAAPGDQG
+399 SAGDAAKDGHG
-410 APGKVTEPNGGNI
+410 APGNASDATGSNSAG
-423 GVTAG
+423 TSG
-428 ASDGRA
+428 ASGGGA
-434 TGGNDGAPSLSVS
+434 TGNSEAGAPSLSAS

-461 AAKAAYDAAVNS
+461 AAKAAYDAAVAG
-473 RADVASARA
+473 RADTASARA
-482 ALADAERAVSD
+482 ALADAEQAVSD

-502 RAVSDAEADASRAG
+502 RAVADAEADASRAG
-516 TVDWRLSDEGNQAR
+516 TVDWRLADEGSQAR
-530 VVERLLVQKVNAYR
+530 VVARLLVQKVNAYR

-628 SPAHNHNMLGAY
+628 SPAHNRNMLGAY

-667 RNVSE
+667 KNMSE
-672 TDVSRFYTVGD
+672 TNVSRFYTVGD
-683 AASALHVDA
+683 AASVLHVDA
-692 AAFGRT
+692 LAFGRT
-698 PASGGSGDVS
+698 PASGGSGDAAG
-708 SAAAFGWANRVGA
+708 AAAFGWANRVGA
-721 TVADGTASG
+721 TVADGTLDG
-730 LSVPGVSGDTTGRV
+730 VSVPASPGAGARV
-744 EEARSELASARS
+744 ESARDALSAARSDVES
-756 GLEAA
+756 A

-772 AADESA
+772 AAAEGA
-778 DVDGALR
+778 DVDGALQE
-785 ALSDAEAALGV
+785 LGEAEAALGA
-796 ARSDAQAAG
+796 ARADAQAAD

>member
-1 MGVPHALRLFAEGVG
+1 MTVT
-16 RACFCLIFR
+16 
-25 DFIAVAAWF
+25 
-34 VCIFLY
+34 
-40 VGPLS
+40 
-45 VAVSVFPLFPIV
+45 
-57 VEELVVVGVKFSR
+57 VKFSR

-82 LATAGTAGAVSGAL
+82 LATAGASGAVSGAL

-109 GRVGGVDPTDEDALA
+109 GRVGGVDPTDKDALA
-124 EATGED
+124 EATGKD
-130 ASVLD
+130 VSALD
-135 STRSVV
+135 SARSVV
-141 VPAPSFGSFMTSDGE
+141 VPAPSFGSFMTSGGD
-156 RVPVEPTSGSGAG
+156 RVPVPVESPSEGAAD
-169 GVVAVELDSSGADS
+169 GVVAVELDSSGFDS

-188 AEDHAPGSSVDDGS
+188 AEDHAPGNDVDDGS
-202 HGGVAA
+202 QDGVTA
-208 PDAVPD
+208 PDATPSDGAPGEVP
-214 GGANAEIP
+214 A
-222 SPPADTTPADAHAAP
+222 PPTDAAP
-237 SEGAHAEVPAA
+237 SDAPTAPTEDAHAEVPAA
-248 PSDTTPSE
+248 PSDTTPAE
-256 GATGEVPAPPSDTT
+256 GATGEVPATPSDTT

-277 PSEDVPG
+277 PSEDAPG

-297 PSEGAHD
+297 PSDGAHD
-304 VAPAAPSDTARSE
+304 VAPAAPSDTASPE
-317 IPAPPSADTHAAPS
+317 IPAPPSTDNHAAPS

-350 GDVAPPAHAGA
+350 GEVAPPATADVAPSGH
-361 ASTGNAKAP
+361 SEAP

-376 VSGSQATV
+376 VSGSQATETGV
-384 AGGGGSEAR
+384 GGSEAH
-393 TGASDT
+393 TGASSAHADNT
-399 STGDAAPGDQG
+399 ARGGQGTHDGATGQAGSNNAGT
-410 APGKVTEPNGGNI
+410 V
-423 GVTAG
+423 G
-428 ASDGRA
+428 ASGGST
-434 TGGNDGAPSLSVS
+434 TGNSDSGAPSLSAS
-447 DAAARLADAQRDYD
+447 DAATRLADAQRNYD
-461 AAKAAYDAAVNS
+461 DAKAAYDSAVNS

-502 RAVSDAEADASRAG
+502 RAVADAEAEASQAG
-516 TVDWRLSDEGNQAR
+516 TVDWRTMDEGTQAR

-565 SAHMAGERDFNHDP
+565 SAHMAGARDFNHDP

-628 SPAHNHNMLGAY
+628 SPAHNRNMLGAY

-683 AASALHVDA
+683 AAGALRVDA
-692 AAFGRT
+692 SAFGHT
-698 PASGGSGDVS
+698 PTSGGSGDAAG
-708 SAAAFGWANRVGA
+708 AAAFGWANRVGA
-721 TVADGTASG
+721 TVADGTLDGVAVPAS
-730 LSVPGVSGDTTGRV
+730 PGAGARV
-744 EEARSELASARS
+744 ESARDALLAARSDVES
-756 GLEAA
+756 A
-761 RGVAS
+761 RGVAY

-772 AADESA
+772 AAAEGA

-785 ALSDAEAALGV
+785 TLSDAEAALGV
-796 ARSDAQAAG
+796 ARADAQAAG
-805 VAGVTSVSAGV
+805 VAGVTSVSAGI

>member
-1 MGVPHALRLFAEGVG
+1 MTVT
-16 RACFCLIFR
+16 
-25 DFIAVAAWF
+25 
-34 VCIFLY
+34 
-40 VGPLS
+40 
-45 VAVSVFPLFPIV
+45 
-57 VEELVVVGVKFSR
+57 VKFSR

-82 LATAGTAGAVSGAL
+82 LATAGASGAVSGAL

-124 EATGED
+124 EATGKD
-130 ASVLD
+130 VSALD
-135 STRSVV
+135 SARSVV
-141 VPAPSFGSFMTSDGE
+141 VPAPSFGSFMTSGGD
-156 RVPVEPTSGSGAG
+156 RVPVPVESPSEGAAD
-169 GVVAVELDSSGADS
+169 GVVSVELDSSGVDS

-188 AEDHAPGSSVDDGS
+188 AEDHAPDNGVDDGAQ
-202 HGGVAA
+202 GGVTT
-208 PDAVPD
+208 PDAEPSEGVP
-214 GGANAEIP
+214 GEVPA
-222 SPPADTTPADAHAAP
+222 PPTDAAP
-237 SEGAHAEVPAA
+237 SDAPTATTEDAHAEVPAA
-248 PSDTTPSE
+248 PSDTTP
-256 GATGEVPAPPSDTT
+256 AN
-270 PADVPAA
+270 VPAA
-277 PSEDVPG
+277 PSGGASG

-291 TDAHAA
+291 ADAHAA

-331 EGSQADVPSAH
+331 EGPQADVPSAH
-342 AGSDHAAT
+342 AGSDHAAP
-350 GDVAPPAHAGA
+350 GEVAPPATADVAPSGH
-361 ASTGNAKAP
+361 SEAP

-376 VSGSQATV
+376 VSGSQATETG
-384 AGGGGSEAR
+384 AGSSEAR
-393 TGASDT
+393 TGASSAPADNT
-399 STGDAAPGDQG
+399 ARGGQGAHDGATGQAGSNNAGTVGASGEHTTVGDA
-410 APGKVTEPNGGNI
+410 
-423 GVTAG
+423 
-428 ASDGRA
+428 
-434 TGGNDGAPSLSVS
+434 GAPSLSAS

-461 AAKAAYDAAVNS
+461 DAKAAYDAAVNS

-502 RAVSDAEADASRAG
+502 RDVADAEAEASQAG
-516 TVDWRLSDEGNQAR
+516 TVDWRTMDEGTQAR

-565 SAHMAGERDFNHDP
+565 SAHMAGARDFNHDP

-628 SPAHNHNMLGAY
+628 SPAHNRNMLGAY

-683 AASALHVDA
+683 AAGVLRVDA
-692 AAFGRT
+692 SAFGHT
-698 PASGGSGDVS
+698 PASGGSGDVAG
-708 SAAAFGWANRVGA
+708 AAVFGWANRVGA

-730 LSVPGVSGDTTGRV
+730 LRVPGVSGGADGRV
-744 EEARSELASARS
+744 EAARGELASARS
-756 GLEAA
+756 GLESA
-761 RGVAS
+761 RGVAAG
-766 DARARV
+766 ARARV

-785 ALSDAEAALGV
+785 ALSDAEASLGV
-796 ARSDAQAAG
+796 ARADAQAAG

>member
-1 MGVPHALRLFAEGVG
+1 MTVT
-16 RACFCLIFR
+16 
-25 DFIAVAAWF
+25 
-34 VCIFLY
+34 
-40 VGPLS
+40 
-45 VAVSVFPLFPIV
+45 
-57 VEELVVVGVKFSR
+57 VKFSR

-82 LATAGTAGAVSGAL
+82 LATAGASGAVSGAL

-124 EATGED
+124 EATGKD
-130 ASVLD
+130 VSALD
-135 STRSVV
+135 SARSVV
-141 VPAPSFGSFMTSDGE
+141 VPAPSFGSFMTSGGD
-156 RVPVEPTSGSGAG
+156 RVPVPVESPSEGAAD
-169 GVVAVELDSSGADS
+169 GVVAVELDSSGFDS

-188 AEDHAPGSSVDDGS
+188 AEDHAPGNGVDDGS
-202 HGGVAA
+202 QGGV
-208 PDAVPD
+208 
-214 GGANAEIP
+214 
-222 SPPADTTPADAHAAP
+222 TTPDTEPSEGVPGEVPAPPTDAAP
-237 SEGAHAEVPAA
+237 SDAPTATTEDAHAEVPAA
-248 PSDTTPSE
+248 PSDTTPAE
-256 GATGEVPAPPSDTT
+256 GATGEVPPPPSDTT

-277 PSEDVPG
+277 PSGGASG

-291 TDAHAA
+291 TDAHTT

-304 VAPAAPSDTARSE
+304 VAPAAPSDTASPE

-342 AGSDHAAT
+342 AGSDHAAPGEVT
-350 GDVAPPAHAGA
+350 PPATADVAPNGH
-361 ASTGNAKAP
+361 SEAP

-376 VSGSQATV
+376 VSGSHATETG
-384 AGGGGSEAR
+384 AGGSEAR
-393 TGASDT
+393 TGDSSAHADN
-399 STGDAAPGDQG
+399 AARGGQG
-410 APGKVTEPNGGNI
+410 AHDGATGQAGSNNAGTV
-423 GVTAG
+423 G
-428 ASDGRA
+428 ASGGST
-434 TGGNDGAPSLSVS
+434 TGNSDSGASSLSAS

-461 AAKAAYDAAVNS
+461 DAKAAYDAAVNS
-473 RADVASARA
+473 RADVASARE
-482 ALADAERAVSD
+482 ALAGAERAVSD

-502 RAVSDAEADASRAG
+502 RAVADAEAEALQAG
-516 TVDWRLSDEGNQAR
+516 TVDWRTMDEGTQAR

-565 SAHMAGERDFNHDP
+565 SAHMAGARDFNHDP

-628 SPAHNHNMLGAY
+628 SPAHNRNMLGAY

-683 AASALHVDA
+683 AAGVLRVDA
-692 AAFGRT
+692 SAFGHT
-698 PASGGSGDVS
+698 PASGGSGDVAG
-708 SAAAFGWANRVGA
+708 AAVFGWANRVGA

-730 LSVPGVSGDTTGRV
+730 LRVPGVSGGADGRV
-744 EEARSELASARS
+744 EAARGELASARS
-756 GLEAA
+756 GLESA
-761 RGVAS
+761 RGVAA

-785 ALSDAEAALGV
+785 ALSDAEAALGA
-796 ARSDAQAAG
+796 ARADAQAAG
-805 VAGVTSVSAGV
+805 VTGVTSVSAGV

>member
-1 MGVPHALRLFAEGVG
+1 MTVT
-16 RACFCLIFR
+16 
-25 DFIAVAAWF
+25 
-34 VCIFLY
+34 
-40 VGPLS
+40 
-45 VAVSVFPLFPIV
+45 
-57 VEELVVVGVKFSR
+57 VKFSR

-82 LATAGTAGAVSGAL
+82 LATAGASGAVSGAL

-124 EATGED
+124 EATGKD
-130 ASVLD
+130 VSALD
-135 STRSVV
+135 SARGVV
-141 VPAPSFGSFMTSDGE
+141 VPAPSFGSFMTSGGD
-156 RVPVEPTSGSGAG
+156 RVPVPAESPSEGAAD
-169 GVVAVELDSSGADS
+169 GVVAVELDSSGFDS

-188 AEDHAPGSSVDDGS
+188 AEDHAPGNGVDDGS
-202 HGGVAA
+202 QGGVTA
-208 PDAVPD
+208 PDATPSDGAPGEVP
-214 GGANAEIP
+214 A
-222 SPPADTTPADAHAAP
+222 PPTDTAP
-237 SEGAHAEVPAA
+237 SEAPTAPSDGAHAEVPAA
-248 PSDTTPSE
+248 PSDTTPAE

-277 PSEDVPG
+277 PSEDAPG

-297 PSEGAHD
+297 PSEDAHD
-304 VAPAAPSDTARSE
+304 VVPAVPSDAAPSE

-350 GDVAPPAHAGA
+350 GDVAQPAQAGVTHAGNVE
-361 ASTGNAKAP
+361 TP

-376 VSGSQATV
+376 VSGSHATETG
-384 AGGGGSEAR
+384 AGGSEAR
-393 TGASDT
+393 TGASSAHADNAARGGQGARDGAT
-399 STGDAAPGDQG
+399 GQAGSNSGSTVGASGEHTAVGDA
-410 APGKVTEPNGGNI
+410 
-423 GVTAG
+423 
-428 ASDGRA
+428 
-434 TGGNDGAPSLSVS
+434 GAPSLSAS

-461 AAKAAYDAAVNS
+461 DAKAAYDAAVNS

-502 RAVSDAEADASRAG
+502 RDVADAEAEASQAG
-516 TVDWRLSDEGNQAR
+516 TVDWRTMDEGTQAR

-565 SAHMAGERDFNHDP
+565 SAHMAGARDFNHDP

-594 SGVGENIAYAIRGD
+594 SGVGENIAYSIRGD

-628 SPAHNHNMLGAY
+628 SPAHNRNMLGAY

-683 AASALHVDA
+683 AAGALRVDA
-692 AAFGRT
+692 SAFGHT
-698 PASGGSGDVS
+698 PASGGSGDAAG
-708 SAAAFGWANRVGA
+708 AAAFGWANRVGA
-721 TVADGTASG
+721 TVADGTLDGVAVPAS
-730 LSVPGVSGDTTGRV
+730 PGAGARV
-744 EEARSELASARS
+744 ESARVALS
-756 GLEAA
+756 AARFDVESA

-772 AADESA
+772 AAAEGA
-778 DVDGALR
+778 DVDGALQ
-785 ALSDAEAALGV
+785 ALGEAEAALGA
-796 ARSDAQAAG
+796 ARADAQAAG
-805 VAGVTSVSAGV
+805 VASVTSVSAGV

>member
-1 MGVPHALRLFAEGVG
+1 MTVT
-16 RACFCLIFR
+16 
-25 DFIAVAAWF
+25 
-34 VCIFLY
+34 
-40 VGPLS
+40 
-45 VAVSVFPLFPIV
+45 
-57 VEELVVVGVKFSR
+57 VKFSR

-82 LATAGTAGAVSGAL
+82 LATAGVSGAVSGAL

-141 VPAPSFGSFMTSDGE
+141 VPAPSFGSFMTSGGD
-156 RVPVEPTSGSGAG
+156 RVPVPAESPSEGAAD
-169 GVVAVELDSSGADS
+169 GVVAVELDSSGVDS

-188 AEDHAPGSSVDDGS
+188 AEDHAPGNGVDDGS
-202 HGGVAA
+202 HGGVTA
-208 PDAVPD
+208 PDATPSDGSPGEVP
-214 GGANAEIP
+214 APP
-222 SPPADTTPADAHAAP
+222 SDTTPADAPAAPAESAHDAVPAPSDAAP
-237 SEGAHAEVPAA
+237 SEGVPA
-248 PSDTTPSE
+248 D
-256 GATGEVPAPPSDTT
+256 VPAPPSDTT

-277 PSEDVPG
+277 PSEDAPG

-291 TDAHAA
+291 ADAHAA
-297 PSEGAHD
+297 PSDGAHD
-304 VAPAAPSDTARSE
+304 VAPAAPSDTASPE

-350 GDVAPPAHAGA
+350 GEVAPPATADVAPNGH
-361 ASTGNAKAP
+361 SEAP

-376 VSGSQATV
+376 VSGSQATETG
-384 AGGGGSEAR
+384 AGGSEAR
-393 TGASDT
+393 TGASSAHADN
-399 STGDAAPGDQG
+399 AARGGQG
-410 APGKVTEPNGGNI
+410 AHDGATGQAGSNNAGTV
-423 GVTAG
+423 G
-428 ASDGRA
+428 ASGGHA
-434 TGGNDGAPSLSVS
+434 TSDSGAPSLSAS
-447 DAAARLADAQRDYD
+447 DAAARLADAQRDYED
-461 AAKAAYDAAVNS
+461 AKAAYDAAVNS

-502 RAVSDAEADASRAG
+502 RAVADAEAEASQSG
-516 TVDWRLSDEGNQAR
+516 TVDWRTMDEGTQAR

-565 SAHMAGERDFNHDP
+565 SAHMAGARDFNHDP
-579 SMSARLR
+579 SMSSRLR

-628 SPAHNHNMLGAY
+628 SPAHNRNMLGAY

-648 YEGGRVY
+648 YEGGRAY

-683 AASALHVDA
+683 AAGALRVDA

-698 PASGGSGDVS
+698 PASGGSGDAAG
-708 SAAAFGWANRVGA
+708 AAAFGWANRVGA
-721 TVADGTASG
+721 TVADDTASG
-730 LSVPGVSGDTTGRV
+730 LSVPGASGGADGRV
-744 EEARSELASARS
+744 EAARGELASARS
-756 GLEAA
+756 GLESA

-772 AADESA
+772 AAAEGA

-785 ALSDAEAALGV
+785 ALSDAEASLGV
-796 ARSDAQAAG
+796 ARADAQAAG

>member
-1 MGVPHALRLFAEGVG
+1 MTVT
-16 RACFCLIFR
+16 
-25 DFIAVAAWF
+25 
-34 VCIFLY
+34 
-40 VGPLS
+40 
-45 VAVSVFPLFPIV
+45 
-57 VEELVVVGVKFSR
+57 VKFSR
-70 RAAVAGS
+70 RATVAGS

-82 LATAGTAGAVSGAL
+82 LATAGASGAVSGAL

-124 EATGED
+124 EATGKD
-130 ASVLD
+130 VSALD
-135 STRSVV
+135 SARSVV
-141 VPAPSFGSFMTSDGE
+141 VPAPSFGSFMTSGGD
-156 RVPVEPTSGSGAG
+156 RVPVPVESPSEGAAD
-169 GVVAVELDSSGADS
+169 GVVAVELDSSGVDS

-188 AEDHAPGSSVDDGS
+188 AEDHAPGNDVDDGS
-202 HGGVAA
+202 QGGVTA
-208 PDAVPD
+208 PDATPSD
-214 GGANAEIP
+214 GAPGEVTA
-222 SPPADTTPADAHAAP
+222 PPTDAAP
-237 SEGAHAEVPAA
+237 SDAPTAPTEDAHAEVPAA
-248 PSDTTPSE
+248 PSDTTPAE

-270 PADVPAA
+270 PADVPAV
-277 PSEDVPG
+277 PSEDAPG

-297 PSEGAHD
+297 PSDGAHD
-304 VAPAAPSDTARSE
+304 VAPAAPSDTASPE

-350 GDVAPPAHAGA
+350 GEVAPPATADVAPNGH
-361 ASTGNAKAP
+361 SEAP

-376 VSGSQATV
+376 VSGSQATETG
-384 AGGGGSEAR
+384 AGGSEAR
-393 TGASDT
+393 TGASSAHADN
-399 STGDAAPGDQG
+399 AARGGQG
-410 APGKVTEPNGGNI
+410 AHDGATGQAGSNNAGTV
-423 GVTAG
+423 G
-428 ASDGRA
+428 ASGGHA
-434 TGGNDGAPSLSVS
+434 TSDSGAPSLSAS
-447 DAAARLADAQRDYD
+447 DAAARLADAQRDYED
-461 AAKAAYDAAVNS
+461 AKAAYDAAVNS

-502 RAVSDAEADASRAG
+502 RAVADAEAEASQSG
-516 TVDWRLSDEGNQAR
+516 TVDWRTMDEGTQAR

-565 SAHMAGERDFNHDP
+565 SVHMAGARDFNHDP
-579 SMSARLR
+579 SMSSRLR

-628 SPAHNHNMLGAY
+628 SPAHNRNMLGAY

-648 YEGGRVY
+648 YEGGRAY

-683 AASALHVDA
+683 AAGVLRVDA
-692 AAFGRT
+692 SAFGHT
-698 PASGGSGDVS
+698 PASGGSGDAAG
-708 SAAAFGWANRVGA
+708 AAAFGWANRVGA
-721 TVADGTASG
+721 TVADGTLDGVAVPAS
-730 LSVPGVSGDTTGRV
+730 PGAGARV
-744 EEARSELASARS
+744 ESARDALS
-756 GLEAA
+756 AARFDVESA

-785 ALSDAEAALGV
+785 ALGEAEAALGA
-796 ARSDAQAAG
+796 ARADAQAAG
-805 VAGVTSVSAGV
+805 VTGVTSVSAGV

>member
-1 MGVPHALRLFAEGVG
+1 MTVT
-16 RACFCLIFR
+16 
-25 DFIAVAAWF
+25 
-34 VCIFLY
+34 
-40 VGPLS
+40 
-45 VAVSVFPLFPIV
+45 
-57 VEELVVVGVKFSR
+57 VKFSR

-82 LATAGTAGAVSGAL
+82 LATAGASGAVSGAL

-124 EATGED
+124 EATGKD
-130 ASVLD
+130 VSALD
-135 STRSVV
+135 SARSVV
-141 VPAPSFGSFMTSDGE
+141 VPAPSFGSFMTSGGD
-156 RVPVEPTSGSGAG
+156 RVPVPAESPSEGAAD
-169 GVVAVELDSSGADS
+169 GVVAVELDSSGFDS

-188 AEDHAPGSSVDDGS
+188 AEDHAPGNGVDDGS
-202 HGGVAA
+202 KGGVTTPDATPSEGGPGEVPAPTTDATPTDAPAA
-208 PDAVPD
+208 PAEGAHDAVP
-214 GGANAEIP
+214 AP
-222 SPPADTTPADAHAAP
+222 SDAAP
-237 SEGAHAEVPAA
+237 SEGVPA
-248 PSDTTPSE
+248 D
-256 GATGEVPAPPSDTT
+256 VPAPPSDT
-270 PADVPAA
+270 AA
-277 PSEDVPG
+277 TTPSEDAPG

-297 PSEGAHD
+297 PSEDAHD
-304 VAPAAPSDTARSE
+304 VAPAAPSDTASPE
-317 IPAPPSADTHAAPS
+317 IPAPPSAGTHAAPS

-342 AGSDHAAT
+342 AGSDH
-350 GDVAPPAHAGA
+350 VAPGEVAPNGH
-361 ASTGNAKAP
+361 SEAP

-376 VSGSQATV
+376 VSGSQATETS
-384 AGGGGSEAR
+384 AGGSEAR
-393 TGASDT
+393 TGDSSAHADNT
-399 STGDAAPGDQG
+399 ARGGQG
-410 APGKVTEPNGGNI
+410 AHDGATGQAGSNNAGTV
-423 GVTAG
+423 G
-428 ASDGRA
+428 ASGGHA
-434 TGGNDGAPSLSVS
+434 TSDSGAPSLSAS
-447 DAAARLADAQRDYD
+447 DAAARLADAQRDYED
-461 AAKAAYDAAVNS
+461 AKAAYDAAVNS

-502 RAVSDAEADASRAG
+502 RAVADAEAEASQSG
-516 TVDWRLSDEGNQAR
+516 TVDWRTMDEGTQAR

-565 SAHMAGERDFNHDP
+565 SAHMAGARDFNHDP
-579 SMSARLR
+579 SMSSRLR

-628 SPAHNHNMLGAY
+628 SPAHNRNMLGAY

-648 YEGGRVY
+648 YEGGRAY

-683 AASALHVDA
+683 AAGALRVDTS
-692 AAFGRT
+692 AFGHT
-698 PASGGSGDVS
+698 PTSGGSGDAAG
-708 SAAAFGWANRVGA
+708 AAAFGWANRVGA
-721 TVADGTASG
+721 TVADGTLDGVAVPASTG
-730 LSVPGVSGDTTGRV
+730 AGARIESARNALSA
-744 EEARSELASARS
+744 ARSDVES
-756 GLEAA
+756 A

-785 ALSDAEAALGV
+785 ALGEAEAALGA
-796 ARSDAQAAG
+796 ARADAQAAG
-805 VAGVTSVSAGV
+805 VTGVTSVSAGV

>member
-1 MGVPHALRLFAEGVG
+1 MTVT
-16 RACFCLIFR
+16 
-25 DFIAVAAWF
+25 
-34 VCIFLY
+34 
-40 VGPLS
+40 
-45 VAVSVFPLFPIV
+45 
-57 VEELVVVGVKFSR
+57 VKFSR

-82 LATAGTAGAVSGAL
+82 LATAGASGAVSGAL

-141 VPAPSFGSFMTSDGE
+141 VPAPSFGSFMTSDGD
-156 RVPVEPTSGSGAG
+156 RVPVPAESPSEGAAD
-169 GVVAVELDSSGADS
+169 GVVAVELDSSGVDS

-188 AEDHAPGSSVDDGS
+188 AEDHAPGNGVDDGS
-202 HGGVAA
+202 RDDVTSPDTVPAEGA
-208 PDAVPD
+208 PAEVPAPPTDA
-214 GGANAEIP
+214 
-222 SPPADTTPADAHAAP
+222 TTADAPAAP
-237 SEGAHAEVPAA
+237 SEGSPAEVPAA
-248 PSDTTPSE
+248 PSDTTPAE

-277 PSEDVPG
+277 PSEDAPG

-291 TDAHAA
+291 ADAHAA

-304 VAPAAPSDTARSE
+304 VAPAVPSDTARSE
-317 IPAPPSADTHAAPS
+317 IPAPPSADNHAAPS

-350 GDVAPPAHAGA
+350 GEVAPPATAGVA
-361 ASTGNAKAP
+361 PNGHSEAP

-376 VSGSQATV
+376 VSGSQATETGV
-384 AGGGGSEAR
+384 GGSEER
-393 TGASDT
+393 TGASSAPADNAVRGGQGAHDGAT
-399 STGDAAPGDQG
+399 GQAGSNNAGTVGASGEHTTVGDA
-410 APGKVTEPNGGNI
+410 
-423 GVTAG
+423 
-428 ASDGRA
+428 
-434 TGGNDGAPSLSVS
+434 GAPSLSAS

-461 AAKAAYDAAVNS
+461 DAKAAYDAAVNG
-473 RADVASARA
+473 RDDVASARA

-493 AEARVSAAE
+493 AEARASAAE
-502 RAVSDAEADASRAG
+502 REVADAEAEASQAG
-516 TVDWRLSDEGNQAR
+516 TVDWRTMDEGTQAR

-565 SAHMAGERDFNHDP
+565 SAHMSGERDFNHDP

-628 SPAHNHNMLGAY
+628 SPAHNRNMLGAY

-648 YEGGRVY
+648 YEGGRAY

-683 AASALHVDA
+683 AAGALRVDA
-692 AAFGRT
+692 SAFGHT
-698 PASGGSGDVS
+698 PASGGSGDAAG
-708 SAAAFGWANRVGA
+708 AAAFGWANRVGA
-721 TVADGTASG
+721 TVADGTLDGVTVPAS
-730 LSVPGVSGDTTGRV
+730 PGAGARV
-744 EEARSELASARS
+744 ESARDALSAARSDVES
-756 GLEAA
+756 A

-772 AADESA
+772 AAAEGA
-778 DVDGALR
+778 DVDGALQ
-785 ALSDAEAALGV
+785 ALGEAEAALGA
-796 ARSDAQAAG
+796 ARADAQAAG